1 MTFPSRK
8 IISAFAKAKQ
18 EIQQTD
24 EGISSG
30 TGTESGLGL
39 SFEEIRSQDASKNN
53 VSAQLLSTYI
63 DKAERDKIEFET
75 SQAKK
80 EIEKIEKEEAIKKD
94 KVLTKVAQKGGT
106 EKAIAVMENAK
117 KLRELEEEDPFV
129 AYSKYADDF
138 ISSKGVNFARPIM
151 AIAGFFTHLGNDLFS
166 DTRLGLNKAQ
176 QKQYDDISA
185 QQRRDLQPALEDLK
199 TEYQQEMQKANQRLQ
214 NETQRFHKSPQYV
227 NWLRNQQGNI
237 RKDLGHDAPAEP
249 AEIGLARR
257 TAIKYEELITQI
269 GDYNSGNAGF
279 WDGFGSQKKELFSIG
294 LYGMGDAM
302 VVASVKDKADRIEKA
317 KVLNV
322 NNPNYKPKERLSEN
336 EQSILEAEGHTQ
348 QLAAKNLFED
358 KLGYGWGQG
367 VATSAVFMEATL
379 LSGGFAGAAETT
391 IANAIVK
398 ESAKTTLRQAWKQGG
413 TKLLLSNLGAKSVG
427 GAANV
432 TISSLLAPGTYTMAA
447 KHKTGNMEFITDEN
461 GKQKLLVGEERYNY
475 YKKGFDKRADL
486 IKYDIA
492 QLEKKTKRTEQEE
505 TELEGLK
512 AGLQNITD
520 EFDTI
525 YKPSTWGE
533 SLWYG
538 FSENVKENFSEKY
551 VGDALPGLSNNMLMR
566 KLSKTNIGG
575 RITKGITAGTEKFQ
589 QSTFG
594 KVVSAP
600 VKGYSYT
607 RNLVNNLSLGK
618 LSGNAIAHTGRA
630 SLIHSLPGEL
640 AEEIWNQ
647 FMPTYKQD
655 YAEQLETLKDTSF
668 YRDTVAQ
675 TLIQGVVF
683 GGIGMVGRGRNYLD
697 DKARL
702 REMYKAL
709 DASITDDD
717 VANNILMNTGGTVY
731 SPLDY
736 DHKIMTLRREDTA
749 DSHLKAD
756 RLEQNKFTNLAA
768 MAIRTGTIENFKKN
782 LEAIQNK
789 PDVSQQTK
797 QNLALATSRIDALV
811 EVYNKHSE
819 KDNFATIF
827 NLSERKLANDQTVKL
842 IDEEL
847 LKQKEGAKEDID
859 AFIERKGL
867 DIDYDI
873 DTLLTK
879 DNFET
884 PEQEQEYNNFI
895 QALSEENLT
904 KVNLYGG
911 LLMEKA
917 GFQMDNSELNK
928 EINDQTSP
936 EYEERVETKKGIEQ
950 VYEKTLK
957 DYQNSIITSET
968 SVFNYNNELQ
978 ETPELVDEA
987 MERVKKQYK
996 GRVSDSF
1003 FEEVANKRKTL
1014 LELEQL
1020 KNKEKLET
1028 ANLQA
1033 LLLKRAQQ
1041 AGFQG
1046 ETEFTD
1052 VEDPNNE
1059 APAVIPS
1066 NAEVTIVDDIAEN
1079 AHQNFVQASMDSLV
1093 DVFPL
1098 PTELPTPAVNT
1109 SSTPKRT
1116 FINPTQEKLIQLRD
1130 QNRKD
1135 FDETSQNSDLT
1146 EEQKNERYQ
1155 YLRAKWDSDM
1165 EKLQRD
1171 NPDFGIADAQTYLED
1186 AQEGLKINEDYL
1198 AETEAELK
1206 TFGKVKRTLQ
1216 KSYYKELQS
1225 DSDFYKKRIKE
1236 AKERVAEAKKDVES
1250 IQNSTRIA
1258 EGKYEDF
1265 LNLNSQGVEERKKQ
1279 AIDDIRLIYGPEGNY
1294 YAPTSTD
1301 ANGKNN
1307 YPEQTRRF
1315 NKGES
1320 LESETKE
1327 EAIAKVTA
1335 FYDKRIAEVEGKGE
1349 QTSTVAS
1356 TTVLVASTTS
1366 DAIIIDDSE
1375 FDASIDTKGTY
1386 TPEQLAAVKAFTQ
1399 ESIDRIAERLGRKPT
1414 FREFAEQTYKYAVD
1428 KKALQNLFPHMIQ
1441 GWKEN
1446 GYELG
1451 DYMAVYEDL
1460 FNPYEKAVVDY
1471 VKNLQNIFEDVVS
1484 VEDKSAYAEFDEGTE
1499 KVEAQIAKSNVTTI
1513 GYDEENM
1520 AIVQTA
1526 ESEEELRKN
1535 ISITPR
1541 IGYSAMSST
1550 KVNDAGVIETV
1561 TEGTELAHKE
1571 GDLIDPR
1578 DLINPNLYPTGT
1590 KVSIE
1595 IADSS
1600 MWSQIP
1606 ATNGRDANGNVI
1618 MTTFDKWVAE
1628 RQRLNP
1634 DFINTQE
1641 FRDKVPMFY
1650 TDSKGKRLGYVQEV
1664 DKFDA
1669 YTVKNPAGSSK
1680 NPEKAGQDPVW
1691 SNHIQKGVD
1700 NARSLRDNIHAG
1712 LREVTLNRSADGPI
1726 IKIPQSQ
1733 PKITLRESNPQAIL
1747 VVQRGTDLHT
1757 TFDSKFDGKIIDRQS
1772 FKAGVG
1778 GTNGNTWMVS
1788 QIGTTKNDK
1797 GETVPQ
1803 YRAYPIQRTVADD
1816 QIETARWALAAYMTL
1831 EGRTEEIKGTEF
1843 EMTKEQAEKIQ
1854 ADINKN
1860 MQFNI
1865 ESHLELVSFIKTFF
1879 QTPVQGDRIDS
1890 YKKVLF
1896 DKENYPV
1903 LKQHTNLKLLGNNKI
1918 KVVSIVDGK
1927 VISSNKSYEDYLKD
1941 TLVTNIKSVN
1951 VGTEEK
1957 PVYATAVQPTFTISY
1972 TPVAVNSGTQ
1982 QVEAQQVE
1990 NVELAKEV
1998 VAEPLNITKHEELLN
2013 NLGIS
2018 LDEFEESDDMIE
2030 DTSKLANLF
2039 KTIGNLN
2046 ILQEKAVRQ
2055 FIVHNIGE
2063 KVSLEYKSNVSKVKL
2078 KEDIKKELDPILV
2091 ALETQLKS
2099 LLTELNNSNSTDPKV
2114 ALLKEAYS
2122 TTLKNIADIK
2132 ANFTPLFE
2140 KSFADIQ
2147 KQTQLVEKEKETDST
2162 NTDEE
2167 TQNVKDYNKESIEES
2182 GKAKASYRLRRFLHK
2197 INKYDAKGVAQ
2208 TTYLGLPSYMSF
2220 NDVYNELSKVLSM
2233 GSEVESDY
2241 DKLVEKL
2248 KQSDSPFVKDVLNK
2262 LEGADQQIKN
2272 EFVYNFVRHT
2282 LSSKF
2287 GMYESGPNGTVL
2299 KMYNTNANEASR
2311 IINNKWKNDNMVSG
2325 LYKKDGTVNV
2335 AFADSMIEEFNSWD
2349 KDYTKVSEGDLRNWL
2364 GKLGFTF
2371 QDATWVQIYNK
2382 GIFNAQRDV
2391 PFKDLY
2397 NVNAGG
2403 LFVPIVEFLTKAK
2416 NDPTGMKFDVN
2427 TNVFSNLGGVTKALS
2442 AVETK
2447 YNPNLIALSFRDT
2460 GKNISTLVPT
2470 KYVTDMVQNLKRAAV
2485 DQNDTLIDDL
2495 QSLSFSEDSV
2505 ILELLKTVPAFK
2517 GMFQV
2522 HHVAL
2527 TAIKEKGDS
2536 PSRASLTDLSD
2547 TDFDMNALA
2556 GFQDRKVDKLPAGTK
2571 IDGITMR
2578 MAHMLSPTMSDK
2590 STGLYM
2596 ETAVFDFMADKSLL
2610 FKVEEDGSISGFKTQ
2625 LKEMLFER
2633 LVLPELKRI
2642 IKFHRE
2648 VGTTNI
2654 KNYDN
2659 GAQLFHLLPIMNT
2672 LKAEDGVRI
2681 IEKLASPTLNY
2692 SLEEA
2697 LEEFQETFQNAIEDV
2712 VQQEVEFKKES
2723 WAPYSETK
2731 GDKTTSKMFDK
2742 NYFTEAGRDPS
2753 IDYDL
2758 AVNDFVLNN
2767 LLFNAEM
2774 FKVFAGDIASYSQDK
2789 LFTEQRLNKETNKE
2803 EKTKINAWDFSKDE
2817 AYISINKQIGTNLGK
2832 RLALLIAPGN
2842 KIANSRNEEYN
2853 QIFLNDSLDITE
2865 NAEYLIKNYYGEE
2878 ALTKAN
2884 PLLEKHA
2891 VAAKIVDRYEQGIVD
2906 ISPELYVQAKKD
2918 MKETRDKLSKE
2929 FSDLSAYFDI
2939 ESTDAQEYSTAAEHI
2954 SILHRMGR
2962 LSDKELKTI
2971 NDKLAKGEDLT
2982 KEELNVVFQPI
2993 KPVHTGSYI
3002 NKDQDVNRIVYIK
3015 SSAFPLLPQLTAG
3028 TRLEGLRNK
3037 MEELEKN
3044 TGRFTRASFQ
3054 TANKVGATVKA
3065 INPFDVNSL
3074 NDIKEYNPND
3084 AGSSVLTLKRDN
3096 FRIQQDVPFKS
3107 DKAQDDKVSMG
3118 TQFFKLLFGD
3128 GMIEEYK
3135 EEERDKYAT
3144 FPLDEKMLTGKELY
3158 QHYNQA
3164 FKDIVDS
3171 KKAELFSE
3179 LGLDERG
3186 KVINQNQFMVKLQ
3199 DLLIKEATSRGYS
3212 VKSLAGLKLE
3222 QLQAKAGVYY
3232 EFKTPLWLSSDSNRY
3247 ESLLNAIITNRVMK
3261 HKMPGNGFVAGSEAG
3276 FSFKENLEGVDKS
3289 RIIYLNGWNGKE
3301 LQGVHTKD
3309 VDGKPV
3315 FKKAQVFVPSKFKGP
3330 DKKLIDLF
3338 EGFNGKEGKYIYK
3351 RENGTLGLK
3360 EGMIDPALFNNFSF
3374 RTPTSSHVSGSTIE
3388 IAGILPPEVGD
3399 LMIVPKNFTKQKG
3412 LDYDIDKESA
3422 YQLNHVT
3429 TEDGK
3434 IQVLTKAYADAK
3446 IKELKDK
3453 IQKANLQNAT
3463 ASAKSNFAQ
3472 ELFRSFVQSSGS
3484 LIDEESLETLLLP
3497 QLSIAEKL
3505 SKVETEMKRKLAEN
3519 EFIKTHL
3526 AVFNNADVNV
3536 QNKINKVLSIEFAG
3550 EQANLIEELTAEGV
3564 KNAAIARHRESN
3576 FNLSLKQASELYQ
3589 KSLMNFTMLTNSY
3602 QKMKMDL
3609 GSIGKTAIGVYA
3621 NYTTFNGLLQQNI
3634 SGKSVFIMDENGDP
3648 KMTTI
3653 GNFTSNGTLGV
3664 QNTLTPTVNESAWA
3678 KKHQRS
3684 TAEVFAEK
3692 ENTATDNE
3700 KEQILGRV
3708 GVNEDTINVD
3718 AYLSLLGFDKDEL
3731 GNSISY
3737 MLLSQPAIKNFN
3749 SQKKASKG
3757 ILGEF
3762 LKQEELIAETVSRL
3776 SDGTITYKQVG
3787 EGTSLKYHFVD
3798 VTTGQIAVPDGKVLT
3813 GANLLD
3819 GVKYSGED
3827 SNTQLHTFMTYIQ
3840 LEKEARALSTVQKTI
3855 NANTLGKSMIES
3867 QLKFEALKTLP
3878 DNGTVKGVENLIGEF
3893 TKTQGDRQDGE
3904 WMGEYYVTPTTPQG
3918 QIVINGLRLGN
3929 TMYQDFF
3936 PYQEQSIVDT
3946 VKEIL
3951 AIQGKGDVSD
3961 AVIIENFEEIVESI
3975 KKYIYSRQGNNVF
3988 EMDPRAKRFEL
3999 FKDTDTNTSL
4009 STYMKDLVGAK
4020 IPGFSKGIRVLSQ
4033 NPLVRSFTYESSLG
4047 DTDFSVI
4054 KYNNAATDNLDEEE
4068 LYNSI
4073 PELILMDAPLPP
4085 KNGKPYSTKL
4095 LAEDLVAYSFLQ
4107 GGVQKATEFV
4117 KYVPVEYLET
4127 VGAYETQKEFVNG
4140 EVVEKQVFVQANK
4153 KLQGFNS
4160 RKNTNIDIFGVALG
4174 RNTEGPSTFTKQ
4186 YFQHNPSKAPKV
4198 PYKERNKE
4206 VNGLFKYSDNN
4217 GKSPSFVSIK
4227 NKKGDTQAY
4236 SLFEH
4241 IGNGMYQKIDTLG
4254 NKGVNEYEYRNNNVV
4269 AMNSTTVNNTP
4280 KIVDNQVKESNG
4292 VPFNIVEGTTTVKE
4306 LAQSIADAVLSP
4318 EQAHLSEAA
4327 KWLLP
4332 IIKNGS
4338 QKVIVDKTLA
4348 AAGRASR
4355 KTLDISINPEHTTEV
4370 SSDKTALVF
4379 IHELIHTVSAQ
4390 EVSNYYQADGVTLRT
4405 DIAIPSHVQKL
4416 DTVFKKFVALHQDEI
4431 KDLQNKRNSKDASL
4445 GGGYTEREKELIYA
4459 GINIREFITVSM
4471 TSPTFQQEMS
4481 KIPTAGNSNLWEDL
4495 KAAFMDIIESIYP
4508 GLKDN
4513 TLAKDAIVASMNFI
4527 NEESKGRRVVTEN
4540 VVPADVHLILQEEEA
4555 KKLMYGNPTDTNLGA
4570 PINDVKDENSADIS
4584 ISTTE
4589 INDNFVKENK
4599 SACEGGL
4606 AI

>member
-8 IISAFAKAKQ
+8 ILSRFA
-18 EIQQTD
+18 EIKKEQSQAD
-24 EGISSG
+24 EGIVSG
-30 TGTESGLGL
+30 TGTDSGIGL
-39 SFEEIRSQDASKNN
+39 SFEELRSQDTSKNN
-53 VSAQLLSTYI
+53 ISSQLLSTYV
-63 DKAERDKIEFET
+63 DKGERDKMEFES

-80 EIEKIEKEEAIKKD
+80 EVEKITKEQTVKKD
-94 KVLTKVAQKGGT
+94 KVLTKVAEKNGT
-106 EKAIAVMENAK
+106 EKALSVMENAAKIK
-117 KLRELEEEDPFV
+117 KLEEKDIFT
-129 AYSKYADDF
+129 AYSRNSGDF
-138 ISSKGVNFARPIM
+138 ISSEGVNLAKPLM
-151 AIAGFFTHLGNDLFS
+151 ALAGMISHGFNDVFS
-166 DTRLGLNKAQ
+166 NTRIGLNKEE
-176 QKQYDDISA
+176 QKEYDNLTS
-185 QQRRDLQPALEDLK
+185 QQRKDLQPSLDELKVEYDTEKKRLQDLK
-199 TEYQQEMQKANQRLQ
+199 LKASQ
-214 NETQRFHKSPQYV
+214 N
-227 NWLRNQQGNI
+227 LRNQTKGIAYTGNTSTPELDNLTSAI
-237 RKDLGHDAPAEP
+237 AKYDKLG
-249 AEIGLARR
+249 
-257 TAIKYEELITQI
+257 TQI
-269 GDYNSGNAGF
+269 TDYNSGKAGF
-279 WDGFGSQKKELFSIG
+279 WDGFATQKEDLLTVGVYSLAENLTTARI
-294 LYGMGDAM
+294 
-302 VVASVKDKADRIEKA
+302 KDKADRIEKE
-317 KVLNV
+317 KVLNSK
-322 NNPNYKPKERLSEN
+322 NINYKPKEVLSES
-336 EQSILEAEGHTQ
+336 EQALLESEGHTQ
-348 QLAAKNLFED
+348 ELAAKNLFEN
-358 KLGYGWGQG
+358 KLGYSWGQG
-367 VATSAVFMEATL
+367 VATSAVFMEGTL
-379 LSGGFAGAAETT
+379 LTGGIAGAVEKGV
-391 IANAIVK
+391 ANAIIK
-398 ESAKTTLRQAWKQGG
+398 ESAKTTLKDAWKEGG
-413 TKLLLSNLGAKSVG
+413 VKLLMSTLGAKSAG

-432 TISSLLAPGTYTMAA
+432 GISSLLSSGTYSMAA
-447 KHKTGNMEFITDEN
+447 KAKTGNMEFITDEN

-475 YKKGFDKRADL
+475 YKKGFDKRADIL
-486 IKYDIA
+486 KYDIA
-492 QLEKKTKRTEQEE
+492 ELEKKEKRSDKEE
-505 TELEGLK
+505 EKLEGLK
-512 AGLQNITD
+512 SGLQNITD
-520 EFDTI
+520 EFDTL
-525 YKPSTWGE
+525 YKPNTWGE

-551 VGDALPGLSNNMLMR
+551 VGDALPGITNNMLMR
-566 KLSKTNIGG
+566 RLAKTGIGSKVA
-575 RITKGITAGTEKFQ
+575 KGIVAGTEKFQ

-594 KVVSAP
+594 KTVSAP
-600 VKGYSYT
+600 IKGYNYT
-607 RNLVNNLSLGK
+607 RNVVNNLSLGK
-618 LSGNAIAHTGRA
+618 LSGNAITHTGKA
-630 SLIHSLPGEL
+630 SLIHSLPGEV

-655 YAEQLETLKDTSF
+655 YAEQLESLKDSSF
-668 YRDTVAQ
+668 YRDVVAQ
-675 TLIQGVVF
+675 TLIQGVAF
-683 GGIGMVGRGRNYLD
+683 GGIGMVSRGRNYMN

-702 REMYKAL
+702 KEMYKAL
-709 DASITDDD
+709 DASVTDDD

-736 DHKIMTLRREDTA
+736 DHKIMTLRRENTA
-749 DSHLKAD
+749 ESHVKAN

-782 LEAIQNK
+782 LESLQNK
-789 PDVSQQTK
+789 PDVSVSTK

-827 NLSERKLANDQTVKL
+827 NLSERKLANDQTVTL

-847 LKQKEGAKEDID
+847 AKQKEGAREDID
-859 AFIERKGL
+859 AFIEREGL
-867 DIDYDI
+867 KIDYDI

-879 DNFET
+879 EDFET
-884 PEQEQEYNNFI
+884 PEQEKEYMNFI
-895 QALSEENLT
+895 EGLNKENLT
-904 KVNLYGG
+904 RVNLFGG

-917 GFQMDNSELNK
+917 GFQMDNSQLNK
-928 EINDQTSP
+928 EINDETSP
-936 EYEERVETKKGIEQ
+936 EYEERVATKKGIER

-957 DYQNSIITSET
+957 DYQNDILTSEN

-996 GRVSDSF
+996 GRVEESF
-1003 FEEVANKRKTL
+1003 FEEIASKRKGL
-1014 LELEQL
+1014 LEIQQL
-1020 KNKEKLET
+1020 KNKERLEA
-1028 ANLQA
+1028 ANLQS

-1041 AGFQG
+1041 TGYQG

-1052 VEDPNNE
+1052 LETLSVTE
-1059 APAVIPS
+1059 PAVIPS
-1066 NAEVTIVDDIAEN
+1066 NATVVVVDDIAEG
-1079 AHQNFVQASMDSLV
+1079 AHQNFVQVGVDSLL
-1093 DVFPL
+1093 DVFPV
-1098 PTELPTPAVNT
+1098 PAQVPTPIVNT
-1109 SSTPKRT
+1109 ST
-1116 FINPTQEKLIQLRD
+1116 N
-1130 QNRKD
+1130 QNTEGKTYKEQVAEYRA
-1135 FDETSQNSDLT
+1135 
-1146 EEQKNERYQ
+1146 EEQVENAEIEKRRREDIDRGVESLDDATIEELITKINTDPR
-1155 YLRAKWDSDM
+1155 LKSPLTLNKDILI
-1165 EKLQRD
+1165 KLQESSSGKETAKILGLTV
-1171 NPDFGIADAQTYLED
+1171 NGSYQIHTVPDIIDDAIYEIQNKYLSYDE
-1186 AQEGLKINEDYL
+1186 INAKYDKELTDVYNKYDRL
-1198 AETEAELK
+1198 ITPLLEAEK
-1206 TFGKVKRTLQ
+1206 TG
-1216 KSYYKELQS
+1216 QS
-1225 DSDFYKKRIKE
+1225 
-1236 AKERVAEAKKDVES
+1236 
-1250 IQNSTRIA
+1250 NS
-1258 EGKYEDF
+1258 
-1265 LNLNSQGVEERKKQ
+1265 N
-1279 AIDDIRLIYGPEGNY
+1279 
-1294 YAPTSTD
+1294 
-1301 ANGKNN
+1301 
-1307 YPEQTRRF
+1307 
-1315 NKGES
+1315 
-1320 LESETKE
+1320 
-1327 EAIAKVTA
+1327 
-1335 FYDKRIAEVEGKGE
+1335 EV
-1349 QTSTVAS
+1349 
-1356 TTVLVASTTS
+1356 
-1366 DAIIIDDSE
+1366 IISDSE
-1375 FDASIDTKGTY
+1375 FDLSIDTKGTY
-1386 TPEQLAAVKAFTQ
+1386 SPEQLIAVKAFTK
-1399 ESIDRIAERLGRKPT
+1399 ESVERIEERLGRKPT

-1428 KKALQNLFPHMIQ
+1428 KKALRNLFPHMIQ

-1446 GYELG
+1446 GYESG
-1451 DYMAVYEDL
+1451 DYMAVFEDL
-1460 FNPYEKAVVDY
+1460 FNPYEKAVTDY
-1471 VKNLQNIFEDVVS
+1471 MQNMQNIFEDVVP
-1484 VEDKSAYAEFDEGTE
+1484 VEDTNPYTEFQEESEKTE
-1499 KVEAQIAKSNVTTI
+1499 EQVIKNSVTTI

-1526 ESEEELRKN
+1526 ESEEELKKN

-1550 KVNDAGVIETV
+1550 KVNNAGVIETV
-1561 TEGTELAHKE
+1561 TEETELAYKE

-1578 DLINPNLYPTGT
+1578 DLMNPNLNPTGT

-1600 MWSQIP
+1600 LWSRII
-1606 ATNGRDANGNVI
+1606 ATNGRDAEGNPLF
-1618 MTTFDKWVAE
+1618 TTFDKWVAE
-1628 RQRLNP
+1628 REKTNP
-1634 DFINTQE
+1634 NFRDTQE

-1664 DKFDA
+1664 DKFNA

-1680 NPEKAGQDPVW
+1680 NPEKAGEDAAW
-1691 SNHIQKGVD
+1691 TNHIQKGAD
-1700 NARSLRDNIHAG
+1700 NARALRDSIHNG
-1712 LREVTLNRSADGPI
+1712 LREVTLNRSADGPF
-1726 IKIPQSQ
+1726 IKIPQPQ
-1733 PKITLRESNPQAIL
+1733 PKITVRESNPQAIL

-1757 TFDSKFDGKIIDRQS
+1757 TFDSKFGGKIIDRQS
-1772 FKAGVG
+1772 FRAGAG

-1797 GETVPQ
+1797 GEIVPQ
-1803 YRAYPIQRTVADD
+1803 YRAYPIQRTVTDE
-1816 QIETARWALAAYMTL
+1816 QIETARWAVAAYMTL
-1831 EGRTEEIKGTEF
+1831 EGRTETIKGTEF
-1843 EMTKEQAEKIQ
+1843 EMTKEQAERIQ

-1860 MQFNI
+1860 MGFNI
-1865 ESHLELVSFIKTFF
+1865 ENHLELVSFIKTFF
-1879 QTPVQGDRIDS
+1879 QTPLQGDRLES

-1896 DKENYPV
+1896 DKDTYPDV
-1903 LKQHTNLKLLGNNKI
+1903 KQHTNLKLLGNSKAKI
-1918 KVVSIVDGK
+1918 VSIVNGK
-1927 VISSNKSYEDYLKD
+1927 VVSSNKSYEDYLKD

-1957 PVYATAVQPTFTISY
+1957 PVYATVVQPTFTISY
-1972 TPVAVNSGTQ
+1972 TPVASETGPQ
-1982 QVEAQQVE
+1982 QVETQQTE
-1990 NVELAKEV
+1990 NVELAKEI
-1998 VAEPLNITKHEELLN
+1998 VAEPLNIDKHVELLS

-2039 KTIGNLN
+2039 KTVGNLN
-2046 ILQEKAVRQ
+2046 ILQEKAIRQ

-2078 KEDIKKELDPILV
+2078 KEDIKKELDPILIG
-2091 ALETQLKS
+2091 LETQLKT
-2099 LLTELNNSNSTDPKV
+2099 LLTELNNSNSTDPRV
-2114 ALLKEAYS
+2114 TLLKEAYS

-2147 KQTQLVEKEKETDST
+2147 KQTQLVEKEKETEDT

-2241 DKLVEKL
+2241 NKLIEKL
-2248 KQSDSPFVKDVLNK
+2248 TQSDSPFVKDVLKK

-2287 GMYESGPNGTVL
+2287 GMYESGPNGVVL

-2335 AFADSMIEEFNSWD
+2335 AFADSMIEEFKSWD
-2349 KDYTKVSEGDLRNWL
+2349 KDYTKVSEVDLRNWL
-2364 GKLGFTF
+2364 GKIGFSF
-2371 QDATWVQIYNK
+2371 QDATWNQIYQK

-2397 NVNAGG
+2397 SVNAGG
-2403 LFVPIVEFLTKAK
+2403 LFVPIVDFLTKAK

-2442 AVETK
+2442 AIETK

-2470 KYVTDMVQNLKRAAV
+2470 KYVTDMVQNLKRSAV
-2485 DQNDTLIDDL
+2485 DESDTLIEDL

-2527 TAIKEKGDS
+2527 TAIKEKGDN
-2536 PSRASLTDLSD
+2536 PNKASLTDLSD
-2547 TDFDMNALA
+2547 IDFDMNAIV
-2556 GFQDRKVDKLPAGTK
+2556 GVQDRKVEKLPAGTK

-2590 STGLYM
+2590 STGLFM
-2596 ETAVFDFMADKSLL
+2596 ETAVFDFMSDKSLL

-2642 IKFHRE
+2642 VKFHRE
-2648 VGTTNI
+2648 VGATNI
-2654 KNYDN
+2654 KNYDK
-2659 GAQLFHLLPIMNT
+2659 GAQIFHLLPIMNT

-2692 SLEEA
+2692 TLEEA
-2697 LEEFQETFQNAIEDV
+2697 IEEFQETFQNAIEDV
-2712 VQQEVEFKKES
+2712 VQQEVEFKRQS
-2723 WAPYSETK
+2723 WAPYTETK
-2731 GDKTTSKMFDK
+2731 NGKTVSKMFDK
-2742 NYFTEAGRDPS
+2742 NFFTEVGRDPS
-2753 IDYDL
+2753 VDYDL
-2758 AVNDFVLNN
+2758 AINDFVLNN
-2767 LLFNAEM
+2767 LLFNSEM
-2774 FKVFAGDIASYSQDK
+2774 FKVFAGDIANYSQDK
-2789 LFTEQRLNKETNKE
+2789 LFTEERLNKETNQQ
-2803 EKTKINAWDFSKDE
+2803 EKTKINAWDFSNDE

-2853 QIFLNDSLDITE
+2853 QIFLNDSIDITE
-2865 NAEYLIKNYYGEE
+2865 NAEYLIKNYYGED
-2878 ALTKAN
+2878 ALTKAT

-2891 VAAKIVDRYEQGIVD
+2891 IAAKIVDRYEQGIVD
-2906 ISPELYVQAKKD
+2906 INPELYVKAKSD
-2918 MKETRDKLSKE
+2918 MKEIKETLSRQYP
-2929 FSDLSAYFDI
+2929 DLSAYFDI

-2971 NDKLAKGEDLT
+2971 NDKLTKGEILT

-3028 TRLEGLRNK
+3028 TRLDGLRNK

-3074 NDIKEYNPND
+3074 NDIKEYNAND
-3084 AGSSVLTLKRDN
+3084 TGSSVMVLKRDN

-3128 GMIEEYK
+3128 GMVDADNFEIDGK
-3135 EEERDKYAT
+3135 K
-3144 FPLDEKMLTGKELY
+3144 LTGKELY

-3186 KVINQNQFMVKLQ
+3186 KVIDQNQFMVKLQ

-3247 ESLLNAIITNRVMK
+3247 ESLLNAIITNRIMK

-3301 LQGVHTKD
+3301 LQGVHTED
-3309 VDGKPV
+3309 VDGNPV

-3338 EGFNGKEGKYIYK
+3338 EGFNGKEGKYIIK
-3351 RENGTLGLK
+3351 KENGTLGLK

-3422 YQLNHVT
+3422 YQLNHIT
-3429 TEDGK
+3429 TIDGK
-3434 IQVLTKAYADAK
+3434 IQVLTKEYADAK
-3446 IKELKDK
+3446 IQELKDK
-3453 IQKANLQNAT
+3453 IEKANLDNLT

-3472 ELFRSFVQSSGS
+3472 ELFKSFVQGTGT
-3484 LIDEESLETLLLP
+3484 LIDEGSLETLLLP

-3505 SKVETEMKRKLAEN
+3505 SKIEIEMKRKLAEN

-3526 AVFNNADVNV
+3526 AVFNNPDVNV
-3536 QNKINKVLSIEFAG
+3536 QNKINKVLSIDFASK
-3550 EQANLIEELTAEGV
+3550 QADLIEELTAEGI
-3564 KNAAIARHRESN
+3564 KNDAITKSREN
-3576 FNLSLKQASELYQ
+3576 NPNLSLKEANEIYQ

-3634 SGKSVFIMDENGDP
+3634 SGKDVYVMDENGDP
-3648 KMTTI
+3648 KVTTI
-3653 GNFTSNGTLGV
+3653 GDFISTGTLGV
-3664 QNTLTPTVNESAWA
+3664 QKTLTPTTNSTAWA
-3678 KKHQRS
+3678 KRHQRS

-3718 AYLSLLGFDKDEL
+3718 AYLSLLGFDRDEL

-3749 SQKKASKG
+3749 SQKKNSKG

-3762 LKQEELIAETVSRL
+3762 LKQEELIAETVSKL
-3776 SDGTITYKQVG
+3776 SGGTITYKQVG
-3787 EGTSLKYHFVD
+3787 EGASLKYHFVD
-3798 VTTGQIAVPDGKVLT
+3798 STTGQIAQPDGKVLN
-3813 GANLLD
+3813 GQNLLN

-3827 SNTQLHTFMTYIQ
+3827 ANTQLHAFMTYIQ
-3840 LEKEARALSTVQKTI
+3840 LEKESRVLSTVQKTI

-3878 DNGTVKGVENLIGEF
+3878 DNGTIKGAENLIGEF
-3893 TKTQGDRQDGE
+3893 TKTQGERQDGE

-3936 PYQEQSIVDT
+3936 PYQDQSIIDT

-3951 AIQGKGDVSD
+3951 AIQGKGEVSD
-3961 AVIIENFEEIVESI
+3961 AVVIENFEEIVESI

-4009 STYMKDLVGAK
+4009 STYMKNLVGAK

-4033 NPLVRSFTYESSLG
+4033 NPLVRSFTYESALG
-4047 DTDFSVI
+4047 ETDFSVI

-4073 PELILMDAPLPP
+4073 PELILMDSPLPP
-4085 KNGKPYSTKL
+4085 KNGKPYSTKM
-4095 LAEDLVAYSFLQ
+4095 LAQDLVSYSFLQ

-4127 VGAYETQKEFVNG
+4127 VGTYETQKEFVNG
-4140 EVVEKQVFVQANK
+4140 EVVEKRVFVQANK

-4160 RKNTNIDIFGVALG
+4160 KKNTSIDIFAVALG
-4174 RNTEGPSTFTKQ
+4174 RNSEGPSTFTKQ
-4186 YFQHNPSKAPKV
+4186 YFQHNPNKAPKV
-4198 PYKERNKE
+4198 PYTERNKQ
-4206 VNGLFKYSDNN
+4206 VNGLFNYVNSN

-4227 NKKGDTQAY
+4227 NKKGDAQAY
-4236 SLFEH
+4236 SLYEN

-4254 NKGVNEYEYRNNNVV
+4254 NKGVNEYEYRNTNVS

-4280 KIVDNQVKESNG
+4280 KVVDNQVKESNG

-4306 LAQSIADAVLSP
+4306 LTQNIADAILSP
-4318 EQAHLSEAA
+4318 EHAYLSEAA

-4332 IIKNGS
+4332 IIKNGN
-4338 QKVIVDKTLA
+4338 QKVIVDKNLS

-4355 KTLDISINPEHTTEV
+4355 KTLDISINPTHTTEV
-4370 SSDKTALVF
+4370 SSDKTASVF
-4379 IHELIHTVSAQ
+4379 IHELIHTVSAS
-4390 EVSNYYQADGVTLRT
+4390 EITNYYQADGVTLRV
-4405 DIAIPSHVQKL
+4405 DIPIPSHVQKL
-4416 DTVFKKFVALHQDEI
+4416 NDVFQKFVALHKDEI
-4431 KDLQNKRNSKDASL
+4431 QDLQNKRNSKDASL
-4445 GGGYTEREKELIYA
+4445 GEGYTEREKELIYA

-4471 TSPTFQQEMS
+4471 TSPTFQEEMS
-4481 KIPTAGNSNLWEDL
+4481 KIPTAGNSNLWEDI
-4495 KAAFMDIIESIYP
+4495 KSAFMDIIEAIYP
-4508 GLKDN
+4508 GIKDN

-4527 NEESKGRRVVTEN
+4527 NEESKGRRLVTE
-4540 VVPADVHLILQEEEA
+4540 DLIPPDIQLMLEQEEA
-4555 KKLMYGNPTDTNLGA
+4555 NKLMYGNPSNTDLSN
-4570 PINDVKDENSADIS
+4570 PDNDVRDENSVDLS
-4584 ISTTE
+4584 ISDTE
-4589 INDNFVKENK
+4589 INDNFVKEDK

>member
-8 IISAFAKAKQ
+8 ILTAFGKAKE
-18 EIQQTD
+18 EIQQRE
-24 EGISSG
+24 EGLAAGAGSSSG
-30 TGTESGLGL
+30 QGL
-39 SFEEIRSQDASKNN
+39 SFEELRSQDTSKNN
-53 VSAQLLSTYI
+53 VSTQLLSNFI
-63 DKAERDKIEFET
+63 DKGERDKIEYET
-75 SQAKK
+75 SEAKK
-80 EIEKIEKEEAIKKD
+80 EMEKLAKEQVIQKD
-94 KVLTKVAQKGGT
+94 RVFSKVAQKNGVDKAISLLDNAQKIKALEEKDIFTAYSRSDASFIDKSGPGGT
-106 EKAIAVMENAK
+106 YNINPAV
-117 KLRELEEEDPFV
+117 
-129 AYSKYADDF
+129 
-138 ISSKGVNFARPIM
+138 PIM
-151 AIAGFFTHLGNDLFS
+151 AVAGAISHLFNDTFS
-166 DTRLGLNKAQ
+166 DTRIGLTKAE
-176 QKQYDDISA
+176 QKQYDKLTS
-185 QQRRDLQPALEDLK
+185 QQKTDLKPALDELK
-199 TEYQQEMQKANQRLQ
+199 VQYQQELKNANDRKAKASQTFKQSKEYKDWQQKQSSNL
-214 NETQRFHKSPQYV
+214 
-227 NWLRNQQGNI
+227 
-237 RKDLGHDAPAEP
+237 RKDLDSAPSESTD
-249 AEIGLARR
+249 EGLARR
-257 TAIKYEELITQI
+257 TALKYEELITQI
-269 GDYNSGNAGF
+269 DDYTSGKAGF
-279 WDGFGSQKKELFSIG
+279 WDGFGTQKKDVFTLG
-294 LYGMGDAM
+294 LYSLGDSLVTAGL
-302 VVASVKDKADRIEKA
+302 KDKADRIYKD
-317 KVLNV
+317 KKLNA
-322 NNPNYKPKERLSEN
+322 NNINYKPKEVLSEN
-336 EQSILEAEGHTQ
+336 EQAALEAEGHTQ
-348 QLAAKNLFED
+348 ELAAKNLFENR
-358 KLGYGWGQG
+358 LGYGWGQG

-379 LSGGFAGAAETT
+379 LTGGFAGAVEEG
-391 IANAIVK
+391 IASAIVK
-398 ESAKTTLRQAWKQGG
+398 DAAKTTLKQAWKEGG
-413 TKLLLSNLGAKSVG
+413 TKLLMSTLGAKSVG

-432 TISSLLAPGTYTMAA
+432 AVSSLLAPGTYTMAA
-447 KHKTGNMEFITDEN
+447 KAKAGNMEFITDEN
-461 GKQKLLVGEERYNY
+461 GKQKLLVGEERYNH
-475 YKKGFDKRADL
+475 YKKGFDKRTDIL
-486 IKYDIA
+486 KYDIA
-492 QLEKKTKRTEQEE
+492 ELEKKDKRTDKENE
-505 TELEGLK
+505 ELEGLK
-512 AGLQNITD
+512 SGLQNITD
-520 EFDTI
+520 EFDTL
-525 YKPSTWGE
+525 YKPNTLGE

-551 VGDALPGLSNNMLMR
+551 VGDALPGLTNNMLMR
-566 KLSKTNIGG
+566 KLAKTGIGNK
-575 RITKGITAGTEKFQ
+575 IAKGVVAGTEKFQ
-589 QSTFG
+589 QSSFG
-594 KVVSAP
+594 KIVSAP
-600 VKGYSYT
+600 IKGYNYS
-607 RNLVNNLSLGK
+607 RNVVNNLSLGK

-630 SLIHSLPGEL
+630 SLIHSLPGEV

-655 YAEQLETLKDTSF
+655 YAEQLESLKDTSF
-668 YRDTVAQ
+668 YRDVVAQ
-675 TLIQGVVF
+675 TLIQGVAF
-683 GGIGMVGRGRNYLD
+683 GGIGMVGRGRNYMD

-702 REMYKAL
+702 RDMYKAL

-717 VANNILMNTGGTVY
+717 VANNILMNTGGTIY

-736 DHKIMTLRREDTA
+736 DHKIMTLRRENTT
-749 DSHLKAD
+749 DSHAKAD

-768 MAIRTGTIENFKKN
+768 MAIRTGTVESFRKN
-782 LEAIQNK
+782 LEALQNK
-789 PDVSQQTK
+789 PEVSALTK
-797 QNLALATSRIDALV
+797 QNLSLAQARIEGLM

-827 NLSERKLANDQTVKL
+827 NLSERKLANDQTVRL

-847 LKQKEGAKEDID
+847 VKQKEGAKEDID
-859 AFIERKGL
+859 AFIQRKGL
-867 DIDYDI
+867 NIDYDI

-879 DNFET
+879 EDFET
-884 PEQEQEYNNFI
+884 PEQEKEYKDFI
-895 QALSEENLT
+895 EALSNENLT
-904 KVNLYGG
+904 RVHTYGG

-936 EYEERVETKKGIEQ
+936 EFEERVEIKKGIEQ
-950 VYEKTLK
+950 VYEKTMA
-957 DYQNSIITSET
+957 DYQNDIITSENAQY
-968 SVFNYNNELQ
+968 NYNNQLQ
-978 ETPELVDEA
+978 QTPELVDEA
-987 MERVKKQYK
+987 IERVKKQYK
-996 GRVSDSF
+996 GRIADSF
-1003 FEEVANKRKTL
+1003 FEEVAEKKKVA
-1014 LELEQL
+1014 LELQQL
-1020 KNKEKLET
+1020 KEREKLET
-1028 ANLQA
+1028 ANLQT

-1041 AGFQG
+1041 TGYQG

-1052 VEDPNNE
+1052 PENTETVVPTD
-1059 APAVIPS
+1059 AT
-1066 NAEVTIVDDIAEN
+1066 VTIIDDVAEG
-1079 AHQNFVQASMDSLV
+1079 AYQTFVQASVNELTNM
-1093 DVFPL
+1093 FPVL
-1098 PTELPTPAVNT
+1098 ASLPTPTIGIQDVVSQPIDLSVNKTKTNEQQVADLRVQEQIENSEIEKRKQDFIKT
-1109 SSTPKRT
+1109 SV
-1116 FINPTQEKLIQLRD
+1116 D
-1130 QNRKD
+1130 RKGS
-1135 FDETSQNSDLT
+1135 EL
-1146 EEQKNERYQ
+1146 
-1155 YLRAKWDSDM
+1155 
-1165 EKLQRD
+1165 
-1171 NPDFGIADAQTYLED
+1171 
-1186 AQEGLKINEDYL
+1186 NEDENK
-1198 AETEAELK
+1198 AIEVQFEAELS
-1206 TFGKVKRTLQ
+1206 KVYHK
-1216 KSYYKELQS
+1216 
-1225 DSDFYKKRIKE
+1225 
-1236 AKERVAEAKKDVES
+1236 
-1250 IQNSTRIA
+1250 
-1258 EGKYEDF
+1258 
-1265 LNLNSQGVEERKKQ
+1265 
-1279 AIDDIRLIYGPEGNY
+1279 
-1294 YAPTSTD
+1294 
-1301 ANGKNN
+1301 
-1307 YPEQTRRF
+1307 
-1315 NKGES
+1315 
-1320 LESETKE
+1320 
-1327 EAIAKVTA
+1327 
-1335 FYDKRIAEVEGKGE
+1335 YDKLITPLLETEKTG
-1349 QTSTVAS
+1349 QSNP
-1356 TTVLVASTTS
+1356 
-1366 DAIIIDDSE
+1366 DAIIISDSE
-1375 FDASIDTKGTY
+1375 FDLSIDTSGTY
-1386 TPEQLAAVKAFTQ
+1386 SPQQLETVKAFTKESV
-1399 ESIDRIAERLGRKPT
+1399 ESIEERLGRRPT
-1414 FREFAEQTYKYAVD
+1414 FREFAEQTYKYTPD
-1428 KKALQNLFPHMIQ
+1428 KKALRNLFPHMIQ
-1441 GWKEN
+1441 GWKAN
-1446 GYELG
+1446 GYEVG
-1451 DYMAVYEDL
+1451 DHMAVFEDL
-1460 FNPYEKAVVDY
+1460 FNPYEKAVTDY
-1471 VKNLQNIFEDVVS
+1471 MQNMQNIFEEIVP
-1484 VEDKSAYAEFDEGTE
+1484 VEDTNPYTEFQEE
-1499 KVEAQIAKSNVTTI
+1499 SKKVEEQIINNNVTTI

-1526 ESEEELRKN
+1526 ETEEEQRKN

-1550 KVNDAGVIETV
+1550 TVNDVGGIQVV
-1561 TEGTELAHKE
+1561 TQGTELAYKE

-1578 DLINPNLYPTGT
+1578 DLINPNLFPTGT

-1595 IADSS
+1595 IADPSI
-1600 MWSQIP
+1600 WSRVP
-1606 ATNGRDANGNVI
+1606 ATNGRDAEGNVV
-1618 MTTFDKWVAE
+1618 MTTFDKWTAE
-1628 RQRLNP
+1628 RERTNP
-1634 DFINTQE
+1634 NFRETQE

-1664 DKFDA
+1664 DKFNA
-1669 YTVKNPAGSSK
+1669 YTIKNPAGSSK
-1680 NPEKAGQDPVW
+1680 NPEKADQDAVW
-1691 SNHIQKGVD
+1691 TNHIQKGID
-1700 NARSLRDNIHAG
+1700 NGRALRDSIHNG
-1712 LREVTLNRSADGPI
+1712 LREVTLNRSAEGSP
-1726 IKIPQSQ
+1726 IKIPATE
-1733 PKITLRESNPQAIL
+1733 PKITVRQSNPQSTL

-1757 TFDSKFDGKIIDRQS
+1757 NFDTKFSGKIIDRQL
-1772 FKAGVG
+1772 FKAGAG
-1778 GTNGNTWMVS
+1778 GTNGHTWMIS
-1788 QIGTTKNDK
+1788 QVGTTKNDK

-1803 YRAYPIQRTVADD
+1803 YRAYPLQRVANEE

-1831 EGRTEEIKGTEF
+1831 EGRTDAIKGTEF

-1854 ADINKN
+1854 SDINKN
-1860 MQFNI
+1860 MGFNI
-1865 ESHLELVSFIKTFF
+1865 ENHLELVSFIKTFF
-1879 QTPVQGDRIDS
+1879 QTPIQGDRLDS

-1896 DKENYPV
+1896 DKDVYPDV
-1903 LKQHTNLKLLGNNKI
+1903 KQHTNLKLLGNSKAKI
-1918 KVVSIVDGK
+1918 VSIVNGK
-1927 VISSNKSYEDYLKD
+1927 VISTNKSYEDYLKD
-1941 TLVTNIKSVN
+1941 TLETNLKSVN

-1957 PVYATAVQPTFTISY
+1957 PVYATVAQPTFTISY
-1972 TPVAVNSGTQ
+1972 TPVVAETGPK
-1982 QVEAQQVE
+1982 QVEAQQIE
-1990 NVELAKEV
+1990 NVELAKEII
-1998 VAEPLNITKHEELLN
+1998 AEPLNIDKHVELLN

-2039 KTIGNLN
+2039 KTVGNLN
-2046 ILQEKAVRQ
+2046 ILQEKAIRQ

-2063 KVSLEYKSNVSKVKL
+2063 KVSLEYKSAVSKAKL
-2078 KEDIKKELDPILV
+2078 KDDIKKELDSVLLG
-2091 ALETQLKS
+2091 LETQLKA
-2099 LLTELNNSNSTDPKV
+2099 LQTELNNSNSTDSRV

-2122 TTLKNIADIK
+2122 TTLKNIADVRT
-2132 ANFTPLFE
+2132 NFTPLFD

-2233 GSEVESDY
+2233 GSEVESSY
-2241 DKLVEKL
+2241 DKLIEKL
-2248 KQSDSPFVKDVLNK
+2248 TQSDSPFVKDVLKK
-2262 LEGADQQIKN
+2262 LEGSDQQIKN

-2287 GMYESGPNGTVL
+2287 GMYETGPNGTVL

-2311 IINNKWKNDNMVSG
+2311 IVNNKWKNDNMVSG
-2325 LYKKDGTVNV
+2325 LYKKDGTISV
-2335 AFADSMIEEFNSWD
+2335 AFAENMIEEFNSWD
-2349 KDYTKVSEGDLRNWL
+2349 KDHTNVSQTDLRNWL

-2371 QDATWVQIYNK
+2371 QDAAWSQIYEK

-2403 LFVPIVEFLTKAK
+2403 LFVPIVDFLTKAK

-2442 AVETK
+2442 AIETK

-2470 KYVTDMVQNLKRAAV
+2470 KYITDMVQNLKRAAS
-2485 DQNDTLIDDL
+2485 DQTDTLIDDL

-2505 ILELLKTVPAFK
+2505 ILDLLKNVPAFK
-2517 GMFQV
+2517 SMFQV

-2536 PSRASLTDLSD
+2536 PTRSSLTDLSD

-2556 GFQDRKVDKLPAGTK
+2556 GFQDRKVDKLPSGTK

-2642 IKFHRE
+2642 VKFHRE

-2654 KNYDN
+2654 KNYDK

-2672 LKAEDGVRI
+2672 LKASDGVRI

-2692 SLEEA
+2692 TIDEA
-2697 LEEFQETFQNAIEDV
+2697 IEEFKETFQNAIEDV
-2712 VQQEVEFKKES
+2712 VQQEVEFKKDS
-2723 WAPYSETK
+2723 WSSYTETK

-2742 NYFTEAGRDPS
+2742 NYFTEAGKDPS
-2753 IDYDL
+2753 IDYNL

-2774 FKVFAGDIASYSQDK
+2774 FKVFAGDIANYSQDK
-2789 LFTEQRLNKETNKE
+2789 LFAEERMNKESGE
-2803 EKTKINAWDFSKDE
+2803 QEKTKINAWDFSKDE
-2817 AYISINKQIGTNLGK
+2817 TYISINKQIGTNLGK

-2853 QIFLNDSLDITE
+2853 QIFLSDSIDITE
-2865 NAEYLIKNYYGEE
+2865 NAEYLIKNYYGES
-2878 ALTKAN
+2878 ALAKAT

-2891 VAAKIVDRYEQGIVD
+2891 IAAKIVDRYEQGIVD
-2906 ISPELYVQAKKD
+2906 ISPELYVKAKSD
-2918 MKETRDKLSKE
+2918 IKETRDKLSKE
-2929 FSDLSAYFDI
+2929 FSDLAAYFDI
-2939 ESTDAQEYSTAAEHI
+2939 ESTDAQEYSTAAEHV

-2962 LSDKELKTI
+2962 LSDKELKII
-2971 NDKLAKGEDLT
+2971 NDKLSKGEDLT

-2993 KPVHTGSYI
+2993 KPVHTGTYI
-3002 NKDQDVNRIVYIK
+3002 NKEQDVNRVVYIK

-3054 TANKVGATVKA
+3054 TANKVGATVKT

-3074 NDIKEYNPND
+3074 NDIKEYNAND

-3128 GMIEEYK
+3128 GMIDADNFEIDGK
-3135 EEERDKYAT
+3135 K
-3144 FPLDEKMLTGKELY
+3144 LTGKELY
-3158 QHYNQA
+3158 QHYNEA

-3171 KKAELFSE
+3171 KKSELFSE
-3179 LGLDERG
+3179 LGLDEKG

-3247 ESLLNAIITNRVMK
+3247 ESLLNAIITNRIMK
-3261 HKMPGNGFVAGSEAG
+3261 HKMPGNGFVAGSESG

-3289 RIIYLNGWNGKE
+3289 RVIYLNNWNGKE
-3301 LQGVHTKD
+3301 LQGVHTTN
-3309 VDGKPV
+3309 VNGVPV
-3315 FKKAQVFVPSKFKGP
+3315 FNKAQVFVPSKFKGP

-3338 EGFNGKEGKYIYK
+3338 EGFNGKEGTYIYK
-3351 RENGTLGLK
+3351 RDNGTLGLK
-3360 EGMIDPALFNNFSF
+3360 EGMIDPALFNAFSF

-3422 YQLNHVT
+3422 YQLNHIT
-3429 TEDGK
+3429 NEDGK
-3434 IQVLTKAYADAK
+3434 IQVLTKEYANT
-3446 IKELKDK
+3446 K
-3453 IQKANLQNAT
+3453 IQELRNKIEKANLQNAT

-3472 ELFRSFVQSSGS
+3472 ELFKSFIQGTGT
-3484 LIDEESLETLLLP
+3484 LMDEESLETLLLP

-3505 SKVETEMKRKLAEN
+3505 SKVETELKRKLAEN

-3526 AVFNNADVNV
+3526 AVFNNPDISV
-3536 QNKINKVLSIEFAG
+3536 QNKINKVLSIDFASD
-3550 EQANLIEELTAEGV
+3550 QANLIEELTAEGV
-3564 KNAAIARHRESN
+3564 KNAATTKYRESN
-3576 FNLSLKQASELYQ
+3576 PNLSLKEADEIYQ

-3634 SGKSVFIMDENGDP
+3634 SGKDVFVMDENGDP
-3648 KMTTI
+3648 KVTTI
-3653 GNFTSNGTLGV
+3653 GDFISTGTLGV
-3664 QNTLTPTVNESAWA
+3664 QKTITPTVNGIAWA
-3678 KKHQRS
+3678 KRHQRS

-3718 AYLSLLGFDKDEL
+3718 AYLSLLGFDRDEL

-3762 LKQEELIAETVSRL
+3762 LKQDELIAETVSRL
-3776 SDGTITYKQVG
+3776 SEGTITYKQVG
-3787 EGTSLKYHFVD
+3787 EGLNLKYQFVD
-3798 VTTGQIAVPDGKVLT
+3798 ATTGQIAQPDGKMLN
-3813 GANLLD
+3813 GKNLLE

-3827 SNTQLHTFMTYIQ
+3827 INTQLHAFMTYIQ
-3840 LEKEARALSTVQKTI
+3840 LEKESRALSTVQKTI

-3878 DNGTVKGVENLIGEF
+3878 NNTTISGAENLIGEF
-3893 TKTQGDRQDGE
+3893 TKTQEGRQDGE
-3904 WMGEYYVTPTTPQG
+3904 WLGEYYVTPTTPQG

-3929 TMYQDFF
+3929 SMYQDFF
-3936 PYQEQSIVDT
+3936 PYQEQSIIDT

-3951 AIQGKGDVSD
+3951 AIQGKADVSD
-3961 AVIIENFEEIVESI
+3961 SVIIENFEEIVESI

-3988 EMDPRAKRFEL
+3988 EMDPKAKRFEL

-4020 IPGFSKGIRVLSQ
+4020 IPGFGKGIRILSQ

-4085 KNGKPYSTKL
+4085 KNDKPYSTKM
-4095 LAEDLVAYSFLQ
+4095 LAQDLVSYSFLQ

-4127 VGAYETQKEFVNG
+4127 VGIYETQKEFVNG

-4160 RKNTNIDIFGVALG
+4160 KKNSSIDIFGIALG
-4174 RNTEGPSTFTKQ
+4174 RNAEGPSIFTKQ

-4198 PYKERNKE
+4198 PYKEKNKE
-4206 VNGLFKYSDNN
+4206 VNGLFKYIDKS
-4217 GKSPSFVSIK
+4217 GKSPAFVSIK
-4227 NKKGDTQAY
+4227 NKKGDAQAY
-4236 SLFEH
+4236 SLYENV
-4241 IGNGMYQKIDTLG
+4241 GNGMYQKIDALG
-4254 NKGVNEYEYRNNNVV
+4254 NKGINEYEYRNANVS

-4280 KIVDNQVKESNG
+4280 KVIDNQVEESNG
-4292 VPFNIVEGTTTVKE
+4292 IPFNIIEGTTTVRE
-4306 LAQSIADAVLSP
+4306 LAQNIANAVLSP
-4318 EQAHLSEAA
+4318 ENAHLSEAA

-4338 QKVIVDKTLA
+4338 QKVIIDKELT
-4348 AAGRASR
+4348 AAGRASK
-4355 KTLDISINPEHTTEV
+4355 KTLDISINPLHTTEI

-4379 IHELIHTVSAQ
+4379 IHELIHTVSAA
-4390 EVSNYYQADGVTLRT
+4390 EITNYYKADGATLRT
-4405 DIAIPSHVQKL
+4405 DIEIPTHVQKL
-4416 DTVFKKFVALHQDEI
+4416 NDVFQKFVEIHKDEI

-4445 GGGYTEREKELIYA
+4445 GAGFTEREKELIYA
-4459 GINIREFITVSM
+4459 GVNIREFMTVSM
-4471 TSPTFQQEMS
+4471 TSPTFQAEMS
-4481 KIPTAGNSNLWEDL
+4481 KIPTAGDSNFWEDL
-4495 KAAFMDIIESIYP
+4495 KAAFMDIIEAIYP

-4513 TLAKDAIVASMNFI
+4513 TLAKDAIMASMNFI
-4527 NEESKGRRVVTEN
+4527 NEESKGRRVATE
-4540 VVPADVHLILQEEEA
+4540 DVLPPDVQLILAQEEA
-4555 KKLMYGNPTDTNLGA
+4555 NKLMYGNPVNTDLSN
-4570 PINDVKDENSADIS
+4570 PNNDIRDENSVDLS
-4584 ISTTE
+4584 ISDRKK
-4589 INDNFVKENK
+4589 NDTFVKEDK

>member
-8 IISAFAKAKQ
+8 ILTAFGKAKE
-18 EIQQTD
+18 EIQQRE
-24 EGISSG
+24 EGLAAGAGASSNQ
-30 TGTESGLGL
+30 GL
-39 SFEEIRSQDASKNN
+39 SFEELRSQDTSKNN
-53 VSAQLLSTYI
+53 VSTQLLSNFI
-63 DKAERDKIEFET
+63 DKGERDKIEYET
-75 SQAKK
+75 SEAKK
-80 EIEKIEKEEAIKKD
+80 EMEKLAKEQVIQKDRVFSKVAEKNGIDKAFSLLDNAEKI
-94 KVLTKVAQKGGT
+94 
-106 EKAIAVMENAK
+106 KA
-117 KLRELEEEDPFV
+117 LEEKDIFT
-129 AYSKYADDF
+129 AYSRSDASF
-138 ISSKGVNFARPIM
+138 IDKNGINPAVPIM
-151 AIAGFFTHLGNDLFS
+151 AVAGAISHLFNDTFS
-166 DTRLGLNKAQ
+166 DTRIGLNKAE
-176 QKQYDDISA
+176 QKQYDKLTA
-185 QQRRDLQPALEDLK
+185 QQRTDLQPALDELK
-199 TEYQQEMQKANQRLQ
+199 VQYQQELKNANDRKAKASQTFKQSKEYKDWQQKQSSNL
-214 NETQRFHKSPQYV
+214 
-227 NWLRNQQGNI
+227 
-237 RKDLGHDAPAEP
+237 RKDLDSGPSESTDED
-249 AEIGLARR
+249 LARR
-257 TAIKYEELITQI
+257 TALKYEELITQI
-269 GDYNSGNAGF
+269 DDYTSGKAGF
-279 WDGFGSQKKELFSIG
+279 WDGFGTQKKDVFTIG
-294 LYGMGDAM
+294 LYSLGDSLVTAGL
-302 VVASVKDKADRIEKA
+302 KDKADRIYKD
-317 KVLNV
+317 KQLNA
-322 NNPNYKPKERLSEN
+322 NNINYRPKEVLSEN
-336 EQSILEAEGHTQ
+336 EQAALEAEGHTQ
-348 QLAAKNLFED
+348 ELAAKNLFEN

-379 LSGGFAGAAETT
+379 LTGGFAGAAESTV
-391 IANAIVK
+391 ANAIVK
-398 ESAKTTLRQAWKQGG
+398 EAAKTTLKQAWRQGG

-427 GAANV
+427 GATNV
-432 TISSLLAPGTYTMAA
+432 AISSLLSPGTYTMAA
-447 KHKTGNMEFITDEN
+447 KAKTGNMEFITDED
-461 GKQKLLVGEERYNY
+461 GKQKLLVGEERYGH
-475 YKKGFDKRADL
+475 YKKGFDKRTELLDYN
-486 IKYDIA
+486 ISE
-492 QLEKKTKRTEQEE
+492 LEKKTKRSDKEE
-505 TELEGLK
+505 EELEGLK
-512 AGLQNITD
+512 ATKQNLKD
-520 EFDTI
+520 EFDTL
-525 YKPSTWGE
+525 YKPNTLGE

-551 VGDALPGLSNNMLMR
+551 VGDALPGLTNNMLMR
-566 KLSKTNIGG
+566 NLAKTNIGG
-575 RITKGITAGTEKFQ
+575 KIAKGIVAGTEKFQ
-589 QSTFG
+589 QSSFG

-600 VKGYSYT
+600 IKGYNYT
-607 RNLVNNLSLGK
+607 RNVVNNLSLGK

-630 SLIHSLPGEL
+630 SLIHSLPGEV

-655 YAEQLETLKDTSF
+655 YAEQLESLKDTSF
-668 YRDTVAQ
+668 YRDVVAQ
-675 TLIQGVVF
+675 TLIQGVAF
-683 GGIGMVGRGRNYLD
+683 GGIGMVARGRSYMD

-702 REMYKAL
+702 RDMYKAL

-717 VANNILMNTGGTVY
+717 VANNILMNTGGTIY

-736 DHKIMTLRREDTA
+736 DHKIMTLRRENTT
-749 DSHLKAD
+749 DSHAKAD
-756 RLEQNKFTNLAA
+756 KLEQNKFTNLAA
-768 MAIRTGTIENFKKN
+768 MAIRTGTVDSFKKN
-782 LEAIQNK
+782 LEALQNK
-789 PDVSQQTK
+789 PEVSASTK
-797 QNLALATSRIDALV
+797 QNLSLAQARIEGLM

-827 NLSERKLANDQTVKL
+827 NLSERKLANDQTVSL

-847 LKQKEGAKEDID
+847 VKQKEGAKEDID
-859 AFIERKGL
+859 AFIQRKGL
-867 DIDYDI
+867 NIDYDI

-879 DNFET
+879 EDFET
-884 PEQEQEYNNFI
+884 PEQEKEYKDFI
-895 QALSEENLT
+895 EALSNENLT
-904 KVNLYGG
+904 RVHTYGG

-936 EYEERVETKKGIEQ
+936 EFEERIETKKGIEQ
-950 VYEKTLK
+950 VYEKTIA
-957 DYQNSIITSET
+957 DYQNDILTSENAQY
-968 SVFNYNNELQ
+968 NYNNKLQ

-987 MERVKKQYK
+987 MKRVKKQYK
-996 GRVSDSF
+996 GRVADSF
-1003 FEEVANKRKTL
+1003 FEEVANKKKVA
-1014 LELEQL
+1014 LELQQL
-1020 KNKEKLET
+1020 KEREKLET
-1028 ANLQA
+1028 ANLQT

-1041 AGFQG
+1041 AGYQG
-1046 ETEFTD
+1046 EVELTD
-1052 VEDPNNE
+1052 PENSEVVVPTD
-1059 APAVIPS
+1059 AT
-1066 NAEVTIVDDIAEN
+1066 VTIVDDVAEG
-1079 AHQNFVQASMDSLV
+1079 AHQTFVQQSINELV
-1093 DVFPL
+1093 NVFPT
-1098 PTELPTPAVNT
+1098 PADLPTPVVAPVVTPTVTKTVN
-1109 SSTPKRT
+1109 
-1116 FINPTQEKLIQLRD
+1116 
-1130 QNRKD
+1130 
-1135 FDETSQNSDLT
+1135 
-1146 EEQKNERYQ
+1146 EQKEEIENEKQDRLNSYTVQSGLIDAAFQANTKEFKDISSVSKTEYEYPKEITHNGVTYKIGPTMNDHFTVTNTETGFETKYTHAAIYNITNPKSTQ
-1155 YLRAKWDSDM
+1155 YRS
-1165 EKLQRD
+1165 R
-1171 NPDFGIADAQTYLED
+1171 
-1186 AQEGLKINEDYL
+1186 QE
-1198 AETEAELK
+1198 ELD
-1206 TFGKVKRTLQ
+1206 
-1216 KSYYKELQS
+1216 KELAKVEEN
-1225 DSDFYKKRIKE
+1225 YNEKIKG
-1236 AKERVAEAKKDVES
+1236 
-1250 IQNSTRIA
+1250 IQN
-1258 EGKYEDF
+1258 
-1265 LNLNSQGVEERKKQ
+1265 
-1279 AIDDIRLIYGPEGNY
+1279 P
-1294 YAPTSTD
+1294 
-1301 ANGKNN
+1301 
-1307 YPEQTRRF
+1307 
-1315 NKGES
+1315 
-1320 LESETKE
+1320 
-1327 EAIAKVTA
+1327 
-1335 FYDKRIAEVEGKGE
+1335 
-1349 QTSTVAS
+1349 
-1356 TTVLVASTTS
+1356 
-1366 DAIIIDDSE
+1366 DAIIISDSE
-1375 FDASIDTKGTY
+1375 FDLSIDTNGTY
-1386 TPEQLAAVKAFTQ
+1386 SPQQLETVKAFTK
-1399 ESIDRIAERLGRKPT
+1399 ESVERIEEKLGRKPT
-1414 FREFAEQTYKYAVD
+1414 FREFAEQTYKYAPD
-1428 KKALQNLFPHMIQ
+1428 KKALRNLFPHMIQ
-1441 GWKEN
+1441 GWKAN

-1451 DYMAVYEDL
+1451 DYMAVFEDL
-1460 FNPYEKAVVDY
+1460 FNPYEKAVTDY
-1471 VKNLQNIFEDVVS
+1471 MQNMQNIFEEVVP
-1484 VEDKSAYAEFDEGTE
+1484 VEDTNPYTEFQEESE
-1499 KVEAQIAKSNVTTI
+1499 KVTEQIISNNVTTI

-1526 ESEEELRKN
+1526 ETEEEQRKN

-1550 KVNDAGVIETV
+1550 TVNDAGGIQVV
-1561 TEGTELAHKE
+1561 TQGTELAYKE

-1578 DLINPNLYPTGT
+1578 DLINPNLFPTGT

-1595 IADSS
+1595 IADPS
-1600 MWSQIP
+1600 MWSQVA
-1606 ATNGRDANGNVI
+1606 ATNGRDAEGNVI
-1618 MTTFDKWVAE
+1618 MTTFDKWTAE
-1628 RQRLNP
+1628 RERTNP
-1634 DFINTQE
+1634 NFRETQE

-1664 DKFDA
+1664 DKFNA
-1669 YTVKNPAGSSK
+1669 YTIKNPAGSSK
-1680 NPEKAGQDPVW
+1680 NPQNAAQDAAW
-1691 SNHIQKGVD
+1691 SNHIQKGID
-1700 NARSLRDNIHAG
+1700 NARALRESINNG
-1712 LREVTLNRSADGPI
+1712 LREVTLTRSAEGSP
-1726 IKIPQSQ
+1726 IKIPATE
-1733 PKITLRESNPQAIL
+1733 PKITVRQSNPQSTL

-1757 TFDSKFDGKIIDRQS
+1757 NFDTKFGGKIIDRQL
-1772 FKAGVG
+1772 FKAGAG
-1778 GTNGNTWMVS
+1778 GTNGHTWMIS
-1788 QIGTTKNDK
+1788 QVGTIKNDK

-1803 YRAYPIQRTVADD
+1803 YRAYPLQRVANEE
-1816 QIETARWALAAYMTL
+1816 QIETARWAVAAYMTL
-1831 EGRTEEIKGTEF
+1831 EGRTDAIKGTEF

-1854 ADINKN
+1854 SDINKN
-1860 MQFNI
+1860 MGFNI
-1865 ESHLELVSFIKTFF
+1865 ENHLELVSFIKTFF
-1879 QTPVQGDRIDS
+1879 QTPIQGDRLDS

-1896 DKENYPV
+1896 DKDTYPDV
-1903 LKQHTNLKLLGNNKI
+1903 KQHTNLKLLGNSKAKI
-1918 KVVSIVDGK
+1918 VSIVNGK
-1927 VISSNKSYEDYLKD
+1927 VISTNKSYEDYLKD
-1941 TLVTNIKSVN
+1941 TLETNLKSVN

-1957 PVYATAVQPTFTISY
+1957 PVYATVAQPTFTISY
-1972 TPVAVNSGTQ
+1972 TPIVAETGPQ
-1982 QVEAQQVE
+1982 QVEVQQTE
-1990 NVELAKEV
+1990 NVELAKEL
-1998 VAEPLNITKHEELLN
+1998 VAEPLNIDKHVELLN

-2018 LDEFEESDDMIE
+2018 LDEFEVSDDMIE

-2046 ILQEKAVRQ
+2046 ILQEKAIRQ

-2063 KVSLEYKSNVSKVKL
+2063 KVSLEYKSAVSKVKL
-2078 KEDIKKELDPILV
+2078 KEDIKKELDSVLLG
-2091 ALETQLKS
+2091 LETQLKT
-2099 LLTELNNSNSTDPKV
+2099 LQTELNTSNSTDNRV

-2122 TTLKNIADIK
+2122 ATLKNIEDVK

-2140 KSFADIQ
+2140 KAFTDIQ
-2147 KQTQLVEKEKETDST
+2147 KQTQLVEKEKETEAT
-2162 NTDEE
+2162 NTEEE

-2233 GSEVESDY
+2233 GSEVESSY
-2241 DKLVEKL
+2241 DKLIEKL
-2248 KQSDSPFVKDVLNK
+2248 TQSDSPFVKDVLKK

-2287 GMYESGPNGTVL
+2287 GMYETGPNGTVL

-2311 IINNKWKNDNMVSG
+2311 IVNNKWKNDNMVSG
-2325 LYKKDGTVNV
+2325 LYKKDGTVSV
-2335 AFADSMIEEFNSWD
+2335 VFADSMIEEFNSWD
-2349 KDYTKVSEGDLRNWL
+2349 KDHTNVSQTDLRNWL
-2364 GKLGFTF
+2364 GKLGLTF
-2371 QDATWVQIYNK
+2371 QDAAWSQIYEK

-2397 NVNAGG
+2397 SVNAGG
-2403 LFVPIVEFLTKAK
+2403 LFVPIVDFLTKAK

-2470 KYVTDMVQNLKRAAV
+2470 KYITDMVQNLKRAAS
-2485 DQNDTLIDDL
+2485 DQTDTLIDDL

-2505 ILELLKTVPAFK
+2505 ILDLLKNVPAFK
-2517 GMFQV
+2517 SMFQV

-2536 PSRASLTDLSD
+2536 PTRSSLTDLSD

-2556 GFQDRKVDKLPAGTK
+2556 GFQDRKVDKLPSGTK

-2610 FKVEEDGSISGFKTQ
+2610 FRVEEDGSISGFKTQ

-2642 IKFHRE
+2642 VKFHRE

-2654 KNYDN
+2654 KNYDK

-2672 LKAEDGVRI
+2672 LKASDGVRI
-2681 IEKLASPTLNY
+2681 IEKLASPNLNY
-2692 SLEEA
+2692 TLEEA
-2697 LEEFQETFQNAIEDV
+2697 IEEFKDTFQNAIEDV
-2712 VQQEVEFKKES
+2712 VQQEVEFKKDS

-2753 IDYDL
+2753 VDYNL

-2774 FKVFAGDIASYSQDK
+2774 FKVFAGDIANYSQDK
-2789 LFTEQRLNKETNKE
+2789 LFSEERMNKESGQQ

-2853 QIFLNDSLDITE
+2853 QIFLSDSIDITE
-2865 NAEYLIKNYYGEE
+2865 NAEYLIKNYYGEN
-2878 ALTKAN
+2878 ALTKAT

-2891 VAAKIVDRYEQGIVD
+2891 IAAKIVDRYEQGIVD
-2906 ISPELYVQAKKD
+2906 ISPELYVKAKTD

-2939 ESTDAQEYSTAAEHI
+2939 ESTDAQEYSTAAEHV

-2962 LSDKELKTI
+2962 LSDKELKVI
-2971 NDKLAKGEDLT
+2971 NDKLSKGEDLT

-3002 NKDQDVNRIVYIK
+3002 NKEQDVNRIVYIK

-3074 NDIKEYNPND
+3074 SDIKEYNPND

-3128 GMIEEYK
+3128 GMIDANNFEIDGK
-3135 EEERDKYAT
+3135 K
-3144 FPLDEKMLTGKELY
+3144 LTGKELY

-3186 KVINQNQFMVKLQ
+3186 KVIDQNQFMVKLQ

-3247 ESLLNAIITNRVMK
+3247 ESLLNAIITNRIMK

-3289 RIIYLNGWNGKE
+3289 RVIYLNNWNGKE
-3301 LQGVHTKD
+3301 LQGVHTTD
-3309 VDGKPV
+3309 VDGVPV
-3315 FKKAQVFVPSKFKGP
+3315 FNKAQVFVPSKFKGP

-3338 EGFNGKEGKYIYK
+3338 EGFNGKEGTYIYK

-3360 EGMIDPALFNNFSF
+3360 EGMIDPALFNAFSF

-3388 IAGILPPEVGD
+3388 IVGILPPEVGD

-3422 YQLNHVT
+3422 YQLNHIT

-3434 IQVLTKAYADAK
+3434 IQVLTKKYADAK
-3446 IKELKDK
+3446 IQDLKNK
-3453 IQKANLQNAT
+3453 IEKANLQNAT

-3472 ELFRSFVQSSGS
+3472 ELFRSFVQGTGT

-3505 SKVETEMKRKLAEN
+3505 SKVETELKRKLAEN

-3526 AVFNNADVNV
+3526 AVFNNPDVNV
-3536 QNKINKVLSIEFAG
+3536 QNKINKVLSIDFASD
-3550 EQANLIEELTAEGV
+3550 QANLIEELTAEGV
-3564 KNAAIARHRESN
+3564 KNAATAKYRESN
-3576 FNLSLKQASELYQ
+3576 PNLSLKEADEIYQ

-3648 KMTTI
+3648 KVTTI
-3653 GNFTSNGTLGV
+3653 GDFISTGTLGV
-3664 QNTLTPTVNESAWA
+3664 QKTLTPTVNGTAWA
-3678 KKHQRS
+3678 KVNQRS

-3718 AYLSLLGFDKDEL
+3718 AYLSLLGFDRDEL

-3749 SQKKASKG
+3749 SQKKTSKG

-3762 LKQEELIAETVSRL
+3762 LKQDELIAETVSRL
-3776 SDGTITYKQVG
+3776 SEGTITYKQVG
-3787 EGTSLKYHFVD
+3787 EGLNLKYQFVD
-3798 VTTGQIAVPDGKVLT
+3798 ATTGQIAQPDGKTLN
-3813 GANLLD
+3813 GKNLLE

-3827 SNTQLHTFMTYIQ
+3827 VNTQLHAFMTYIQ
-3840 LEKEARALSTVQKTI
+3840 IEKEARALSTVQKTI

-3878 DNGTVKGVENLIGEF
+3878 NNSTVSGAENLIGEF
-3893 TKTQGDRQDGE
+3893 TKTQEGRQDGE

-4020 IPGFSKGIRVLSQ
+4020 IPGFGKGIRILSQ

-4073 PELILMDAPLPP
+4073 PELILMDTPLPP
-4085 KNGKPYSTKL
+4085 KNGKPYSTKM
-4095 LAEDLVAYSFLQ
+4095 LAQDLVSYSFLQ

-4127 VGAYETQKEFVNG
+4127 VGTYETQKEFVNG

-4160 RKNTNIDIFGVALG
+4160 KKNSSIDIFGVALG
-4174 RNTEGPSTFTKQ
+4174 RNSEGPSVFTKQ

-4198 PYKERNKE
+4198 SYKDKNKE
-4206 VNGLFKYSDNN
+4206 VNGLFKYIDKS
-4217 GKSPSFVSIK
+4217 GKSPAFVSIK
-4227 NKKGDTQAY
+4227 NKKGDAQAY
-4236 SLFEH
+4236 SLYENV
-4241 IGNGMYQKIDTLG
+4241 GNGMYQKIDALG
-4254 NKGVNEYEYRNNNVV
+4254 NKGVNEYEYRNANVS
-4269 AMNSTTVNNTP
+4269 AMNSTTINNTP
-4280 KIVDNQVKESNG
+4280 KVIDTQVKESNG
-4292 VPFNIVEGTTTVKE
+4292 VPFNIVEGTTTVRE
-4306 LAQSIADAVLSP
+4306 LAQNIADAILSP
-4318 EQAHLSEAA
+4318 ENAHLSEAA

-4338 QKVIVDKTLA
+4338 QKVIIDKNLA

-4355 KTLDISINPEHTTEV
+4355 KSLDISINPLHTTEV

-4379 IHELIHTVSAQ
+4379 IHELIHTVSAA
-4390 EVSNYYQADGVTLRT
+4390 EITNYYQADGATLKT
-4405 DIAIPSHVQKL
+4405 DIPIPAHVQKL
-4416 DTVFKKFVALHQDEI
+4416 NDVFQKFVRIHQDEI
-4431 KDLQNKRNSKDASL
+4431 KDLQEKRNSKDASL
-4445 GGGYTEREKELIYA
+4445 GAGFTEREKELIYA
-4459 GINIREFITVSM
+4459 GVNIREFMTVAM
-4471 TSPTFQQEMS
+4471 TSPTFQTEMS
-4481 KIPTAGNSNLWEDL
+4481 KVSTAGDSNLWEDL
-4495 KAAFMDIIESIYP
+4495 KAIFMDIIEAIYP
-4508 GLKDN
+4508 DLKGN
-4513 TLAKDAIVASMNFI
+4513 TLAKDAIIASMNFI
-4527 NEESKGRRVVTEN
+4527 NEESKGRRVVSEDL
-4540 VVPADVHLILQEEEA
+4540 VPPDVHLILQQEEA
-4555 KKLMYGNPTDTNLGA
+4555 NKLMYGNPTNIDLSS
-4570 PINDVKDENSADIS
+4570 PDNDVRDENTVDLS
-4584 ISTTE
+4584 ISDTE
-4589 INDNFVKENK
+4589 KNDTFVKEDK

>member
-24 EGISSG
+24 EGITSG
-30 TGTESGLGL
+30 AGTDSGVGL
-39 SFEEIRSQDASKNN
+39 SFEELRSQDTSKNN
-53 VSAQLLSTYI
+53 ISAQLLSTYI
-63 DKAERDKIEFET
+63 DKGERDKIEFET
-75 SQAKK
+75 SKAKK
-80 EIEKIEKEEAIKKD
+80 EIEKLNKEQVIQKD
-94 KVLTKVAQKGGT
+94 KVLTKVAEKGGT
-106 EKAIAVMENAK
+106 EKALTVMDNAT
-117 KLRELEEEDPFV
+117 KLRQLEEKDIFT
-129 AYSKYADDF
+129 AYSRYANDF
-138 ISSKGVNFARPIM
+138 ISSKGINFGKPGM
-151 AIAGFFTHLGNDLFS
+151 ALAGIIAHGVNDLFS
-166 DTRLGLNKAQ
+166 DTRIGLNKVEQ
-176 QKQYDDISA
+176 QQYDDINA
-185 QQRRDLQPALEDLK
+185 QQRKDLQPALEDLK
-199 TEYQQEMQKANQRLQ
+199 FEYQEEMKKANQRLQ
-214 NETQRFHKSPQYV
+214 KESELFRKSPDYIKWQV
-227 NWLRNQQGNI
+227 GQKDNL
-237 RKDLGHDAPAEP
+237 RKDLGADSPSESAEM
-249 AEIGLARR
+249 GLARR
-257 TAIKYEELITQI
+257 TAIKYEELLTQI
-269 GDYNSGNAGF
+269 DDYNSGTAGF
-279 WDGFGSQKKELFSIG
+279 WDGFGSQKKEVLSIG
-294 LYGMGDAM
+294 LYGLGDSLTI
-302 VVASVKDKADRIEKA
+302 ASVKDKADRIEKD
-317 KVLNV
+317 KISNSK
-322 NNPNYKPKERLSEN
+322 NINYRPKESLSEN
-336 EQSILEAEGHTQ
+336 EQSLLEVEGHTQ

-358 KLGYGWGQG
+358 KLSYGWGVG

-379 LSGGFAGAAETT
+379 LTGGLAGAAEEG

-398 ESAKTTLRQAWKQGG
+398 DAAKTTLKQAWKEGG
-413 TKLLLSNLGAKSVG
+413 TKLLLSNLGAKAVG
-427 GAANV
+427 GVANV
-432 TISSLLAPGTYTMAA
+432 GITSVLSPGTYTMAA
-447 KHKTGNMEFITDEN
+447 KARTGNMEFITDEN
-461 GKQKLLVGEERYNY
+461 GKQKLLVGEERYNH

-505 TELEGLK
+505 VQLEGLK
-512 AGLQNITD
+512 DGLQNITD
-520 EFDTI
+520 EFDTL
-525 YKPSTWGE
+525 YKPNTWGE

-551 VGDALPGLSNNMLMR
+551 VGDALPGLTNNMLMR
-566 KLSKTNIGG
+566 RLAKTNIGG
-575 RITKGITAGTEKFQ
+575 KIAKGITSTAEDFA
-589 QSTFG
+589 QSGVG
-594 KVVSAP
+594 KVISAP
-600 VKGYSYT
+600 IKGYNYS
-607 RNLVNNLSLGK
+607 RNVVNNLSLGK

-630 SLIHSLPGEL
+630 SLIHSLPGEV

-668 YRDTVAQ
+668 YRDTIAQ
-675 TLIQGVVF
+675 TLIQGVAF
-683 GGIGMVGRGRNYLD
+683 GGIGMVGRGRNYMN

-717 VANNILMNTGGTVY
+717 VANNILMNTGGTIY

-749 DSHLKAD
+749 DSHIKAN

-789 PDVSQQTK
+789 SDVTQQTK
-797 QNLALATSRIDALV
+797 QNIALATGRIDALV

-867 DIDYDI
+867 TIDYDV

-884 PEQEQEYNNFI
+884 PEQEQEYTDFI
-895 QALSEENLT
+895 QALNQEKLT
-904 KVNLYGG
+904 RVNLFGG

-936 EYEERVETKKGIEQ
+936 EYEERIETKKGIEK

-957 DYQNSIITSET
+957 DYQNDILTSEN

-1003 FEEVANKRKTL
+1003 FEEVADKRKIV
-1014 LELEQL
+1014 LELKQL
-1020 KNKEKLET
+1020 KNKENLET
-1028 ANLQA
+1028 ANLQS
-1033 LLLKRAQQ
+1033 LLVRRKTKDYTIDL
-1041 AGFQG
+1041 
-1046 ETEFTD
+1046 E
-1052 VEDPNNE
+1052 EDEGSPI
-1059 APAVIPS
+1059 IPPS
-1066 NAEVTIVDDIAEN
+1066 ATVTVVDDIAEG
-1079 AHQNFVQASMDSLV
+1079 AHQNFVQVSIDSLT

-1098 PTELPTPAVNT
+1098 PAQLPTPAVNT
-1109 SSTPKRT
+1109 PSTSKRT
-1116 FINPTQEKLIQLRD
+1116 FINSTQEKLVQIRE

-1135 FDETSQNSDLT
+1135 FKETSQNSDLT
-1146 EEQKNERYQ
+1146 DEDKNERYQ
-1155 YLRAKWDSDM
+1155 YLRKKWDIDM
-1165 EKLQRD
+1165 ENLRKD
-1171 NPDFGIADAQTYLED
+1171 NPEFGLADAQTYLED
-1186 AQEGLKINEDYL
+1186 LQDTVKRNEEFL

-1206 TFGKVKRTLQ
+1206 TFGKIKRTLQ
-1216 KSYYKELQS
+1216 KSIYKEVQN
-1225 DSDFYKKRIKE
+1225 DVEHYKKRLKESKEEEVKAQKQVNDIKGS
-1236 AKERVAEAKKDVES
+1236 R
-1250 IQNSTRIA
+1250 RIL
-1258 EGKYEDF
+1258 EGKYEDY
-1265 LNLNSQGVEERKKQ
+1265 LNLNSQGVEERKNQ
-1279 AIDDIRLIYGPEGNY
+1279 AIDDIRLIHGPYGDF
-1294 YAPTSTD
+1294 YAPTSHD

-1307 YPEQTRRF
+1307 YAEYMKPF

-1320 LESETKE
+1320 LESKTKE
-1327 EAIAKVTA
+1327 EAIEKVTA
-1335 FYDKRIAEVEGKGE
+1335 FYNKRIAEIEGKGT
-1349 QTSTVAS
+1349 QTPTISSPIAPIQ
-1356 TTVLVASTTS
+1356 S
-1366 DAIIIDDSE
+1366 DIIIVDDSE
-1375 FDASIDTKGTY
+1375 FDLSIDTKGTY
-1386 TPEQLAAVKAFTQ
+1386 SPEQLAAVKAFTQ
-1399 ESIDRIAERLGRKPT
+1399 ESVDRIEERLGRKPT

-1428 KKALQNLFPHMIQ
+1428 KKALMKLFPHMIQ

-1471 VKNLQNIFEDVVS
+1471 VKNLQNIFEDVIS
-1484 VEDKSAYAEFDEGTE
+1484 VEDKSAYAEFEEETE
-1499 KVEAQIAKSNVTTI
+1499 KVEAQIAKNNVTTI

-1578 DLINPNLYPTGT
+1578 DLLNPNLFPTGT

-1595 IADSS
+1595 IADPSL
-1600 MWSQIP
+1600 WSKIV
-1606 ATNGRDANGNVI
+1606 ATNGRDADGNTLF
-1618 MTTFDKWVAE
+1618 TTFDKWVAE
-1628 RQRLNP
+1628 RKKTNP
-1634 DFINTQE
+1634 DFTNTQE

-1664 DKFDA
+1664 DKFNA

-1680 NPEKAGQDPVW
+1680 NPEKAGQDSVW
-1691 SNHIQKGVD
+1691 SNHIQKGID
-1700 NARSLRDNIHAG
+1700 NARALRDSINNG
-1712 LREVTLNRSADGPI
+1712 LREVTLNRSADGPF
-1726 IKIPQSQ
+1726 IKIPQPQ
-1733 PKITLRESNPQAIL
+1733 PKITLRESNPQVVLI
-1747 VVQRGTDLHT
+1747 VQRGTDLHT
-1757 TFDSKFDGKIIDRQS
+1757 TFDGKFEGKIVDRQS
-1772 FKAGVG
+1772 FRAGPG
-1778 GTNGNTWMVS
+1778 GTNGHTWMVS
-1788 QIGTTKNDK
+1788 QVGTTRNDK
-1797 GETVPQ
+1797 GELVPQ
-1803 YRAYPIQRTVADD
+1803 YRAYPIQRKATDD
-1816 QIETARWALAAYMTL
+1816 QIETARWAVAAYMTL
-1831 EGRTEEIKGTEF
+1831 EGRTETIKGTEF

-1860 MQFNI
+1860 MGFNI
-1865 ESHLELVSFIKTFF
+1865 ESHLELVSFIKSFF
-1879 QTPVQGDRIDS
+1879 QTPLQGDRIES

-1896 DKENYPV
+1896 DRENYPDV
-1903 LKQHTNLKLLGNNKI
+1903 KQHTNLKLLGNNKI

-1927 VISSNKSYEDYLKD
+1927 VISTNKSYEDYLKD

-1957 PVYATAVQPTFTISY
+1957 PVYATAIQPTFTISY
-1972 TPVAVNSGTQ
+1972 TPIAVNSGTQ
-1982 QVEAQQVE
+1982 QVENQQTE
-1990 NVELAKEV
+1990 NVELAKEI
-1998 VAEPLNITKHEELLN
+1998 VAEPLNIAKHEELLN

-2018 LDEFEESDDMIE
+2018 LDEFEENDDMIE

-2039 KTIGNLN
+2039 KTVGNLN
-2046 ILQEKAVRQ
+2046 ILQEKAIRQ

-2114 ALLKEAYS
+2114 VLLKEAYT

-2197 INKYDAKGVAQ
+2197 INKYDAKGIAQ

-2233 GSEVESDY
+2233 GSEVESNY
-2241 DKLVEKL
+2241 DKFIEKL
-2248 KQSDSPFVKDVLNK
+2248 KLKEKDSPFITDVLNK

-2287 GMYESGPNGTVL
+2287 AMYENGPNGVVL

-2311 IINNKWKNDNMVSG
+2311 IVNNKWKNDNMVSG
-2325 LYKKDGTVNV
+2325 LYKKDGTVNE
-2335 AFADSMIEEFNSWD
+2335 AFADNMIEEFNSWD
-2349 KDYTKVSEGDLRNWL
+2349 KDYTNVSQKDLRNWL

-2371 QDATWVQIYNK
+2371 QDAAWSQIYEK

-2403 LFVPIVEFLTKAK
+2403 LFIPIVEFLTKAK
-2416 NDPTGMKFDVN
+2416 NDPIGMKFDVN

-2442 AVETK
+2442 AIETK

-2470 KYVTDMVQNLKRAAV
+2470 KYITDMVQNLKRSAV
-2485 DQNDTLIDDL
+2485 DESDTLIDDL
-2495 QSLSFSEDSV
+2495 QSLSFSEDSI
-2505 ILELLKTVPAFK
+2505 ILDLLKNVPAFK

-2522 HHVAL
+2522 DHIAL

-2536 PSRASLTDLSD
+2536 PSKAGLTDLSD
-2547 TDFDMNALA
+2547 TDFDMNSLT
-2556 GFQDRKVDKLPAGTK
+2556 GFQDRKVDKLPSGTK

-2596 ETAVFDFMADKSLL
+2596 QTAVFDFMADKSLL
-2610 FKVEEDGSISGFKTQ
+2610 FKVEEDGSISGFKIQ

-2642 IKFHRE
+2642 VKFHRE
-2648 VGTTNI
+2648 VGATNI

-2697 LEEFQETFQNAIEDV
+2697 IEEFQETFQNAIEDV
-2712 VQQEVEFKKES
+2712 VQQEVEFKRNS
-2723 WAPYSETK
+2723 WAPYTETK
-2731 GDKTTSKMFDK
+2731 GNKTTSKMFDK

-2758 AVNDFVLNN
+2758 AINDFVLNN
-2767 LLFNAEM
+2767 LLFNSEM

-2789 LFTEQRLNKETNKE
+2789 LFTEVRYNKETNKE

-2817 AYISINKQIGTNLGK
+2817 TYISINKQIGTNLGK

-2842 KIANSRNEEYN
+2842 KIADSKNEEYN
-2853 QIFLNDSLDITE
+2853 QIFLSDSIDITE
-2865 NAEYLIKNYYGEE
+2865 NAEYLIKNYYGKE
-2878 ALTKAN
+2878 ALTKAT

-2891 VAAKIVDRYEQGIVD
+2891 IAAKIVDRYEQGIVD
-2906 ISPELYVQAKKD
+2906 ITPQLYVQAKKD
-2918 MKETRDKLSKE
+2918 MKETRDSLSKE
-2929 FSDLSAYFDI
+2929 FPDLSAYFDI
-2939 ESTDAQEYSTAAEHI
+2939 ESTDAQEYSTAAEHV
-2954 SILHRMGR
+2954 SILYRMGR
-2962 LSDKELKTI
+2962 LSDKEFKII

-3074 NDIKEYNPND
+3074 SDIKEYNPND
-3084 AGSSVLTLKRDN
+3084 TGSSVMVLKRDN

-3128 GMIEEYK
+3128 GMVEEYK

-3144 FPLDEKMLTGKELY
+3144 FPLDGKMLTGKELY
-3158 QHYNQA
+3158 KHYNEA

-3171 KKAELFSE
+3171 KKTELFSE
-3179 LGLDERG
+3179 LGLDEKG
-3186 KVINQNQFMVKLQ
+3186 KVIDQNQFMVKLQ

-3261 HKMPGNGFVAGSEAG
+3261 HKMPGNSFVAGSEAG

-3301 LQGVHTKD
+3301 LQGVHTED
-3309 VDGKPV
+3309 VDGRPV
-3315 FKKAQVFVPSKFKGP
+3315 FKKAQVFIPSKFKGP

-3338 EGFNGKEGKYIYK
+3338 EDFNGKEGKYIVK

-3422 YQLNHVT
+3422 YQLNHIT

-3434 IQVLTKAYADAK
+3434 IQVLTKDYADAK

-3453 IQKANLQNAT
+3453 IEKANLQNAT

-3472 ELFRSFVQSSGS
+3472 ELFRSFVQGTGT

-3526 AVFNNADVNV
+3526 AVFNNPDVNV
-3536 QNKINKVLSIEFAG
+3536 QNKINKVLSIKFAG
-3550 EQANLIEELTAEGV
+3550 EQADLIEELTAEGV
-3564 KNAAIARHRESN
+3564 KNAAIAKHRENSP
-3576 FNLSLKQASELYQ
+3576 NLSLKQASEIYQ
-3589 KSLMNFTMLTNSY
+3589 KSLMNFTMLTSSY

-3621 NYTTFNGLLQQNI
+3621 TYTTFNGLLQQNI
-3634 SGKSVFIMDENGDP
+3634 SGKDVFIMDENGDP
-3648 KMTTI
+3648 KVTTI
-3653 GNFTSNGTLGV
+3653 GDFVSTGTLGV
-3664 QNTLTPTVNESAWA
+3664 QKTLTPTTNNAAWT
-3678 KKHQRS
+3678 KRHQRS

-3737 MLLSQPAIKNFN
+3737 MLLSQPAIRNFN

-3776 SDGTITYKQVG
+3776 SEGTITYKQVG
-3787 EGTSLKYHFVD
+3787 EGTNLKYHFVD

-3813 GANLLD
+3813 GANLLA
-3819 GVKYSGED
+3819 GVKYSGENI
-3827 SNTQLHTFMTYIQ
+3827 NTQLHTFMTYVQI
-3840 LEKEARALSTVQKTI
+3840 EKEARALSTVQKTI

-3878 DNGTVKGVENLIGEF
+3878 DNGTIKGVENLIGEF
-3893 TKTQGDRQDGE
+3893 TKVQGERQDGE

-4009 STYMKDLVGAK
+4009 STYMKNLVGAK

-4047 DTDFSVI
+4047 ETDFSVI

-4073 PELILMDAPLPP
+4073 PELVLMDTPLPP
-4085 KNGKPYSTKL
+4085 KNGKPYSTKM
-4095 LAEDLVAYSFLQ
+4095 LAQDLVSYSFLQ

-4127 VGAYETQKEFVNG
+4127 VGTYETQKEFVNG
-4140 EVVEKQVFVQANK
+4140 EVVEKEVFVQANK

-4160 RKNTNIDIFGVALG
+4160 KKNTSIDIFGVALG
-4174 RNTEGPSTFTKQ
+4174 RNAEGPSIFTKQ

-4206 VNGLFKYSDNN
+4206 VNGLFKYVDNS

-4236 SLFEH
+4236 SLFENV
-4241 IGNGMYQKIDTLG
+4241 GNGMYQKIDTLG
-4254 NKGVNEYEYRNNNVV
+4254 NKGVNEYEYRNNNVA
-4269 AMNSTTVNNTP
+4269 AMNSTTINNTP

-4292 VPFNIVEGTTTVKE
+4292 VPFNIVEGITTVKE
-4306 LAQSIADAVLSP
+4306 LAQNIADAILSP
-4318 EQAHLSEAA
+4318 EQVHLSEAA

-4338 QKVIVDKTLA
+4338 QKVIIDKTLA

-4379 IHELIHTVSAQ
+4379 VHELIHTVSAQ

-4405 DIAIPSHVQKL
+4405 DIPIPSHVQKL
-4416 DTVFKKFVALHQDEI
+4416 DTVFKKFVALHKGEI
-4431 KDLQNKRNSKDASL
+4431 QDLQNKRNSSDASL
-4445 GGGYTEREKELIYA
+4445 GAGYTQREKELIYA

-4481 KIPTAGNSNLWEDL
+4481 KISTAGNSNLWEDL
-4495 KAAFMDIIESIYP
+4495 KAAFMDIIEAIYP
-4508 GLKDN
+4508 DLKDN

-4540 VVPADVHLILQEEEA
+4540 IIPADVHLILQQEEA
-4555 KKLMYGNPTDTNLGA
+4555 KKLMYGNPTDTNLNN
-4570 PINDVKDENSADIS
+4570 PINDRVDENSEDIS
-4584 ISTTE
+4584 ISTIE
-4589 INDNFVKENK
+4589 KNDTFVKEDK

>member
-8 IISAFAKAKQ
+8 ILSRFA
-18 EIQQTD
+18 EIKKEQSQAD
-24 EGISSG
+24 EGISAG
-30 TGTESGLGL
+30 TGTESGVGL
-39 SFEEIRSQDASKNN
+39 SFEELRSQDTSKNN
-53 VSAQLLSTYI
+53 ISSQLLATYV
-63 DKAERDKIEFET
+63 DKGERDKIEYEN

-80 EIEKIEKEEAIKKD
+80 EIQQLSKEQTIKKD
-94 KVLTKVAQKGGT
+94 KILTKVAEKNGT
-106 EKAIAVMENAK
+106 EKALTVMENATK
-117 KLRELEEEDPFV
+117 IENLENKDIFA
-129 AYSKYADDF
+129 AYSKNSSDF
-138 ISSKGVNFARPIM
+138 ISSEGVNFAKPLM
-151 AIAGFFTHLGNDLFS
+151 AIAGMITHGFNDVFS
-166 DTRLGLNKAQ
+166 NTKVGLNKEE
-176 QKQYDDISA
+176 QKQYDNLVT
-185 QQRRDLQPALEDLK
+185 QQKKDLEPTLTDLK
-199 TEYQQEMQKANQRLQ
+199 IQYDSEKKRLQ
-214 NETQRFHKSPQYV
+214 DLKLKVFQNLHKQTQGGAYT
-227 NWLRNQQGNI
+227 GNTTTS
-237 RKDLGHDAPAEP
+237 
-249 AEIGLARR
+249 EIDNL
-257 TAIKYEELITQI
+257 TSAIAKYDKLSTQI
-269 GDYNSGNAGF
+269 TDYNSGKAGF
-279 WDGFGSQKKELFSIG
+279 WDGFGTQKEDLLTVG
-294 LYGMGDAM
+294 LYSLGESLHTARI
-302 VVASVKDKADRIEKA
+302 KDKADRIEKE

-322 NNPNYKPKERLSEN
+322 NNPNYKPKEFITESE
-336 EQSILEAEGHTQ
+336 QAVLESEAHTQ
-348 QLAAKNLFED
+348 QLETKNLFKD
-358 KLGYGWGQG
+358 KLSYGWGAG
-367 VATSAVFMEATL
+367 VATSAVFMEGTL
-379 LSGGFAGAAETT
+379 LTGGITGALEEGITN
-391 IANAIVK
+391 IIVK
-398 ESAKTTLRQAWKQGG
+398 DAAKNTLKEAWREGG
-413 TKLLLSNLGAKSVG
+413 TKLLMSSLGAKTVG
-427 GAANV
+427 GAVNV
-432 TISSLLAPGTYTMAA
+432 GVGSLLLPGTYTMAA
-447 KHKTGNMEFITDEN
+447 KAKTGNMEFITDEK
-461 GKQKLLVGEERYNY
+461 GKEKLLVGEERYNH
-475 YKKGFDKRADL
+475 YKKGFDKRTELLDYQ
-486 IKYDIA
+486 ISE
-492 QLEKKTKRTEQEE
+492 LEKKTKRTDKEEQ
-505 TELEGLK
+505 ELEGLK
-512 AGLQNITD
+512 SGKANLKD
-520 EFDTI
+520 EFDTL
-525 YKPSTWGE
+525 YKPNTWGE

-551 VGDALPGLSNNMLMR
+551 VGEALPGLTNNMLMR
-566 KLSKTNIGG
+566 KIAKTGIGNK
-575 RITKGITAGTEKFQ
+575 IAKGIVAGTEKFE

-600 VKGYSYT
+600 IKGYNYT
-607 RNLVNNLSLGK
+607 RNIVNNLSLGK

-630 SLIHSLPGEL
+630 SLIHSLPGEV

-655 YAEQLETLKDTSF
+655 YAQQLESLKNTSF
-668 YRDTVAQ
+668 YRDVVAQ
-675 TLIQGVVF
+675 TLIQGVAF
-683 GGIGMVGRGRNYLD
+683 GGIGMVSRGRNYMN

-702 REMYKAL
+702 RDMYKAL
-709 DASITDDD
+709 DSAVTDDD
-717 VANNILMNTGGTVY
+717 VADNILMNTGGTIY

-736 DHKIMTLRREDTA
+736 DYKIMTLRRENTA
-749 DSHLKAD
+749 DSHAKAD

-768 MAIRTGTIENFKKN
+768 MAIRTGTVDNFKKN
-782 LEAIQNK
+782 LEVLQSK
-789 PDVSQQTK
+789 PEVSASTK
-797 QNLALATSRIDALV
+797 QNLSLAAARIENLM

-819 KDNFATIF
+819 KENFATIF

-847 LKQKEGAKEDID
+847 AKQKEGAKEDID
-859 AFIERKGL
+859 AFIQRKGL
-867 DIDYDI
+867 KIDYDI

-879 DNFET
+879 EDFET
-884 PEQEQEYNNFI
+884 PEQEKEYHQFI
-895 QALSEENLT
+895 EALSNENLT
-904 KVNLYGG
+904 RVHTFGG

-928 EINDQTSP
+928 EINDETSP
-936 EYEERVETKKGIEQ
+936 EFEERVETKKGIEQ
-950 VYEKTLK
+950 VYDKTIA
-957 DYQNSIITSET
+957 DYENDILTSE
-968 SVFNYNNELQ
+968 VAQYNYNNKIQ
-978 ETPELVDEA
+978 QTPELVDEA

-996 GRVSDSF
+996 GRVADSF
-1003 FEEVANKRKTL
+1003 FEEIANKKKAI
-1014 LELEQL
+1014 LELQQL
-1020 KNKEKLET
+1020 REKEKLET
-1028 ANLQA
+1028 ANLQT
-1033 LLLKRAQQ
+1033 LLLKRAEQV
-1041 AGFQG
+1041 GYQG
-1046 ETEFTD
+1046 ETQFTD
-1052 VEDPNNE
+1052 LENDNGVVVPPN
-1059 APAVIPS
+1059 AT
-1066 NAEVTIVDDIAEN
+1066 VTIVDDQAEG
-1079 AHQNFVQASMDSLV
+1079 AHQSFVQASINELTNI
-1093 DVFPL
+1093 FPV
-1098 PTELPTPAVNT
+1098 PAELPTPTVAPVAN
-1109 SSTPKRT
+1109 SEVTPTVAKT
-1116 FINPTQEKLIQLRD
+1116 V
-1130 QNRKD
+1130 
-1135 FDETSQNSDLT
+1135 
-1146 EEQKNERYQ
+1146 EEQKKE
-1155 YLRAKWDSDM
+1155 
-1165 EKLQRD
+1165 
-1171 NPDFGIADAQTYLED
+1171 IED
-1186 AQEGLKINEDYL
+1186 AKQDSL
-1198 AETEAELK
+1198 
-1206 TFGKVKRTLQ
+1206 
-1216 KSYYKELQS
+1216 KSYTVQSGLIDAAFQANTKEFKNISTPQKTEYEYPKEITHNGVTYKIGPTMNDHFTVTNTETGFETKYTHTSIYNITNSKSTQYRDRQVELDKELEKIETKYQE
-1225 DSDFYKKRIKE
+1225 DLKQVKE
-1236 AKERVAEAKKDVES
+1236 QETPVATS
-1250 IQNSTRIA
+1250 
-1258 EGKYEDF
+1258 
-1265 LNLNSQGVEERKKQ
+1265 
-1279 AIDDIRLIYGPEGNY
+1279 
-1294 YAPTSTD
+1294 PTSPQ
-1301 ANGKNN
+1301 A
-1307 YPEQTRRF
+1307 
-1315 NKGES
+1315 
-1320 LESETKE
+1320 
-1327 EAIAKVTA
+1327 
-1335 FYDKRIAEVEGKGE
+1335 
-1349 QTSTVAS
+1349 
-1356 TTVLVASTTS
+1356 
-1366 DAIIIDDSE
+1366 DAIIISDSE
-1375 FDASIDTKGTY
+1375 FDLSIDTSGTY
-1386 TPEQLAAVKAFTQ
+1386 SPEQLASIKAFTK
-1399 ESIDRIAERLGRKPT
+1399 ESIDRIEERLGRKPT
-1414 FREFAEQTYKYAVD
+1414 FREFAEQTYKYSPD
-1428 KKALQNLFPHMIQ
+1428 KKTLRNLFPHMIQ

-1446 GYELG
+1446 GYDLG

-1460 FNPYEKAVVDY
+1460 FNPYEKAVTDY
-1471 VKNLQNIFEDVVS
+1471 VKNMQNIFEEVVS
-1484 VEDKSAYAEFDEGTE
+1484 VEDVSPFTEFQEQSE
-1499 KVEAQIAKSNVTTI
+1499 KVEKQIVKNNVTTI

-1526 ESEEELRKN
+1526 ESEEEQRKN

-1550 KVNDAGVIETV
+1550 TVNDAGVITTV
-1561 TEGTELAHKE
+1561 TQGTDLAYKE

-1578 DLINPNLYPTGT
+1578 DLINPNLFPTGT

-1600 MWSQIP
+1600 MWSQIA
-1606 ATNGRDANGNVI
+1606 ATNGRDAEGNAI

-1628 RQRLNP
+1628 REKTNSNFR
-1634 DFINTQE
+1634 DTQE

-1664 DKFDA
+1664 DKFNA
-1669 YTVKNPAGSSK
+1669 YTIKNPAGSSK
-1680 NPEKAGQDPVW
+1680 NPQNAAQDATW

-1700 NARSLRDNIHAG
+1700 NARALRDSIHNG
-1712 LREVTLNRSADGPI
+1712 LREVTLNRSAEGSP
-1726 IKIPQSQ
+1726 IKIPETQ
-1733 PKITLRESNPQAIL
+1733 PKISVRESNPQATL

-1757 TFDSKFDGKIIDRQS
+1757 NFDTKFGGKIIDRQL
-1772 FKAGVG
+1772 FKAGPG
-1778 GTNGNTWMVS
+1778 GTNGHTWMVS
-1788 QIGTTKNDK
+1788 QVGTTKNDK

-1803 YRAYPIQRTVADD
+1803 YRAYPLQRVANDE
-1816 QIETARWALAAYMTL
+1816 QIETARWAVAAYMTL
-1831 EGRTEEIKGTEF
+1831 EGRTDTIKGTEF

-1860 MQFNI
+1860 MGFNI
-1865 ESHLELVSFIKTFF
+1865 ENHLELVSFIKTFF
-1879 QTPVQGDRIDS
+1879 QTPIQGDRLDS

-1896 DKENYPV
+1896 DKDVYPDV
-1903 LKQHTNLKLLGNNKI
+1903 KQHTNLKLLGNSKAKI
-1918 KVVSIVDGK
+1918 VSIVNGK
-1927 VISSNKSYEDYLKD
+1927 VISTNKSYEDYLKD
-1941 TLVTNIKSVN
+1941 TLQTNLKSVN

-1957 PVYATAVQPTFTISY
+1957 PVYATVAQPTFTISY
-1972 TPVAVNSGTQ
+1972 TPVVAETGPQQVKTQ
-1982 QVEAQQVE
+1982 QTE
-1990 NVELAKEV
+1990 NVELAKEI
-1998 VAEPLNITKHEELLN
+1998 VAEPLNIDKHVELLN

-2018 LDEFEESDDMIE
+2018 LDEFEENDDMIE

-2039 KTIGNLN
+2039 KTVGNLN
-2046 ILQEKAVRQ
+2046 ILQEKAIRQ

-2063 KVSLEYKSNVSKVKL
+2063 KVSLEYKSAVSKAKL
-2078 KEDIKKELDPILV
+2078 KDDIKKELDSVLLG
-2091 ALETQLKS
+2091 LETQLKA
-2099 LLTELNNSNSTDPKV
+2099 LQTELNNSNSTDSRV

-2122 TTLKNIADIK
+2122 TTLKNIADVK

-2147 KQTQLVEKEKETDST
+2147 KQTQLVEKEKETDAT
-2162 NTDEE
+2162 NTEEE

-2241 DKLVEKL
+2241 NKLIEKL
-2248 KQSDSPFVKDVLNK
+2248 TQSESPFVKDVLKK

-2311 IINNKWKNDNMVSG
+2311 IVNNKWKNDNMVSG
-2325 LYKKDGTVNV
+2325 LYKKDGTVDT
-2335 AFADSMIEEFNSWD
+2335 AFADRMIEEFNSWD
-2349 KDYTKVSEGDLRNWL
+2349 KDYTNVSQTDLRNWL

-2371 QDATWVQIYNK
+2371 QDAAWTQIYEK

-2397 NVNAGG
+2397 SVNAGG
-2403 LFVPIVEFLTKAK
+2403 LFVPIVDFLTKAK
-2416 NDPTGMKFDVN
+2416 NDPIGMKFDVN

-2470 KYVTDMVQNLKRAAV
+2470 KYITDMVQNLKRAAS
-2485 DQNDTLIDDL
+2485 DQTNTLIDDL

-2505 ILELLKTVPAFK
+2505 ILDLLKNVPAFK

-2527 TAIKEKGDS
+2527 TAIKEKGDN
-2536 PSRASLTDLSD
+2536 PNRASLTDLSD

-2642 IKFHRE
+2642 VKFHRE
-2648 VGTTNI
+2648 IGTTNI
-2654 KNYDN
+2654 KNYDK
-2659 GAQLFHLLPIMNT
+2659 GAQIFHLLPIMNT
-2672 LKAEDGVRI
+2672 LKASDGVRI
-2681 IEKLASPTLNY
+2681 IEKLASSTLNY
-2692 SLEEA
+2692 TIDEA
-2697 LEEFQETFQNAIEDV
+2697 IEEFKETFQNAIEDV
-2712 VQQEVEFKKES
+2712 VQQEVEFKKDS
-2723 WAPYSETK
+2723 WAPYTETK
-2731 GDKTTSKMFDK
+2731 GGKTTSKMFDK
-2742 NYFTEAGRDPS
+2742 NYFTEAGRDAS
-2753 IDYDL
+2753 TDYDL

-2774 FKVFAGDIASYSQDK
+2774 FKVFAGDIANYSQDK
-2789 LFTEQRLNKETNKE
+2789 LFTEEKLNKETGKQ

-2853 QIFLNDSLDITE
+2853 QIFLNDSIDITE

-2878 ALTKAN
+2878 ALTKAT

-2891 VAAKIVDRYEQGIVD
+2891 TAAKIVDRYEQGIVD
-2906 ISPELYVQAKKD
+2906 ISPELYVKAKTD

-2971 NDKLAKGEDLT
+2971 NDKLTKEEDLT
-2982 KEELNVVFQPI
+2982 KEELNIVFQPI
-2993 KPVHTGSYI
+2993 KPVHTGTYI
-3002 NKDQDVNRIVYIK
+3002 NKEQDVNRVVYIK

-3074 NDIKEYNPND
+3074 NDIKEYNPTD
-3084 AGSSVLTLKRDN
+3084 TGSSVLTLKRDN

-3144 FPLDEKMLTGKELY
+3144 FPLDGKMLTGKELY
-3158 QHYNQA
+3158 QHYNNA

-3186 KVINQNQFMVKLQ
+3186 KVIDQNQFMVKLQ

-3222 QLQAKAGVYY
+3222 QLQGKAGIYY

-3289 RIIYLNGWNGKE
+3289 RVIYLNNWNGKE
-3301 LQGVHTKD
+3301 LQGVHTED
-3309 VDGKPV
+3309 VNGTPV

-3338 EGFNGKEGKYIYK
+3338 EGFNGKEGKYIFK
-3351 RENGTLGLK
+3351 RDNGTLGLK
-3360 EGMIDPALFNNFSF
+3360 DGMIDPALFNAFSF

-3422 YQLNHVT
+3422 YQLNHIT
-3429 TEDGK
+3429 NEEGK
-3434 IQVLTKAYADAK
+3434 IQVLTKEYADAK
-3446 IKELKDK
+3446 IQDLKNK
-3453 IQKANLQNAT
+3453 IEKANLQNVT

-3472 ELFRSFVQSSGS
+3472 ELFKSFVQGTGT
-3484 LIDEESLETLLLP
+3484 LLDEESLETLLLP
-3497 QLSIAEKL
+3497 QLSIAQKL
-3505 SKVETEMKRKLAEN
+3505 SKVETELKRKVAEN

-3526 AVFNNADVNV
+3526 AVFNNPDVNV
-3536 QNKINKVLSIEFAG
+3536 QNKINKVLSIDFASN
-3550 EQANLIEELTAEGV
+3550 QADLIENLTAEGV
-3564 KNAAIARHRESN
+3564 KNAATAKYRESN
-3576 FNLSLKQASELYQ
+3576 PNLSLKEADEIYQ

-3648 KMTTI
+3648 KVTTI
-3653 GNFTSNGTLGV
+3653 GDFISTGTLGV
-3664 QNTLTPTVNESAWA
+3664 QKTLTPTVNGNAWA
-3678 KKHQRS
+3678 KNHQRS

-3718 AYLSLLGFDKDEL
+3718 AYLSLLGFDRDEL

-3762 LKQEELIAETVSRL
+3762 LKQDELIAETVSRL
-3776 SDGTITYKQVG
+3776 SEGAITYKQVG
-3787 EGTSLKYHFVD
+3787 EGLNLKYQFVD
-3798 VTTGQIAVPDGKVLT
+3798 TTTGQIAQPNGKILN
-3813 GANLLD
+3813 GQNLLD
-3819 GVKYSGED
+3819 GIKYSGED
-3827 SNTQLHTFMTYIQ
+3827 TNTQLHAFMTYVQ

-3893 TKTQGDRQDGE
+3893 TKTQEGRQDGE
-3904 WMGEYYVTPTTPQG
+3904 WLGEYYVTPTTPQG

-3951 AIQGKGDVSD
+3951 AIQGKGEVSD
-3961 AVIIENFEEIVESI
+3961 SVIIENFEEIVESI

-4020 IPGFSKGIRVLSQ
+4020 IPGFGKGIRILSQ
-4033 NPLVRSFTYESSLG
+4033 NPLVRSFTYESALG

-4073 PELILMDAPLPP
+4073 PELILMDTPLPP
-4085 KNGKPYSTKL
+4085 KNGKSYSTKM
-4095 LAEDLVAYSFLQ
+4095 LAEDLVSYSFLQ

-4127 VGAYETQKEFVNG
+4127 VGTYETQKEFVNG

-4160 RKNTNIDIFGVALG
+4160 KKNSSIDIFGVALG
-4174 RNTEGPSTFTKQ
+4174 RNSEGPSVFTKQ

-4206 VNGLFKYSDNN
+4206 VNGLFKYVDNA

-4227 NKKGDTQAY
+4227 NKKGDAQAY
-4236 SLFEH
+4236 SLYENV
-4241 IGNGMYQKIDTLG
+4241 GNGMYQKIDTLG
-4254 NKGVNEYEYRNNNVV
+4254 NKGVNEYEYRNANVS

-4292 VPFNIVEGTTTVKE
+4292 IPFNIIEGTSTVRE
-4306 LAQSIADAVLSP
+4306 VTQNIADAILSP
-4318 EQAHLSEAA
+4318 EHAYLSEAA

-4338 QKVIVDKTLA
+4338 QKVVIDKNLP

-4355 KTLDISINPEHTTEV
+4355 KTLDVSINPTHTTEV
-4370 SSDKTALVF
+4370 SSDKTASVF
-4379 IHELIHTVSAQ
+4379 IHELIHTVSAA
-4390 EVSNYYQADGVTLRT
+4390 EITNYYQADGSTLRT
-4405 DIAIPSHVQKL
+4405 DIDIPTHVQKL
-4416 DTVFKKFVALHQDEI
+4416 NTVFQKFVELHKNEI
-4431 KDLQNKRNSKDASL
+4431 TDLQNKRNSKDASL
-4445 GGGYTEREKELIYA
+4445 GAGFTEREKELIYA
-4459 GINIREFITVSM
+4459 GVNIREFITVSM

-4481 KIPTAGNSNLWEDL
+4481 KIPTAGNSNLWEDI
-4495 KAAFMDIIESIYP
+4495 KTAFMDIIEAIYP

-4527 NEESKGRRVVTEN
+4527 NEESKGRRLVSEDLI
-4540 VVPADVHLILQEEEA
+4540 PPDVHLILQQEEA
-4555 KKLMYGNPTDTNLGA
+4555 NKLMYGNPTNIDLSS
-4570 PINDVKDENSADIS
+4570 PDNDVRDENTVDLS
-4584 ISTTE
+4584 ISDTE
-4589 INDNFVKENK
+4589 KNDTFVKEDK